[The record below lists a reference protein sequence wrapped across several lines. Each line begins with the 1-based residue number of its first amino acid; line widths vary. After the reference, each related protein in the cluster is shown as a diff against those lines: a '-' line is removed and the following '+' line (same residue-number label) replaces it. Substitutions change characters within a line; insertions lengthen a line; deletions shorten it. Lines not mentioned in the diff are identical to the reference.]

1 MKKNRLVSC
10 VMVLTM
16 LIISS
21 LGNIEGKSTSYAQET
36 NNLTIKEVA
45 SENPIHTLDNK
56 LLLEQ
61 STEKISDTQLKVNLK
76 IKGNE
81 QDVNIKNT
89 SFENKISD
97 NFEISSENISVNGIK
112 EKKNIKGEVTNS
124 KDSISVNLGD
134 ISSKEVDLSFEAK
147 LKDNAQKCEN
157 ESLNLKSEIRYKLEN
172 SEQEVLEKFPNAKV
186 ALDKV
191 VGKVNPEAIQAEYK
205 SAPQT
210 TQNTERCQG
219 NKNLEINK
227 SAKVNENGTYNITLE
242 AKGEGSIQNSKKADI
257 VLVID
262 SSGSMNDKIDKVQDA
277 AKNLSQNILN
287 GSNDDQVRI
296 SVANFLYNNNRNQYD
311 KPGASSKV
319 QTDFTSNLNKI
330 NKSIDKIYPGGG
342 TNTQDGIWRAQ
353 DMLSSKKS
361 RSDAKKYVVF
371 FSDGLPWNSRDYWG
385 CTGWDIHVK
394 SAQREY
400 YRYFTGYGAP
410 TKVTIGGIGYNP
422 NPNIS
427 TAETIQVNNN
437 PRYKDAKF
445 YSVGLFTNAP
455 EEEKSQAINFLKTIQ
470 NVIDPSEYA
479 DKYYT
484 QDLNSING
492 IFNDIS
498 NEIKENINASVA
510 KESVI
515 HDVVLKE
522 FNIVDKSWKIT
533 DLDGNSIQIPPENV
547 IVSKNLKGEDEITF
561 KIGNII
567 ANKKAGNGKL
577 SGGVKVS
584 FDIST
589 KDPYF
594 GGEKIPT
601 NANAEIKYKDPIN
614 GSDKEQVFNKPV
626 VDIPYQMGK
635 VTIKK
640 EIVKKD
646 KNGNWRVAKDSDVNR
661 NDRFSISILGN
672 SGSQNHKYTVDL
684 NGNMETS
691 MPFYLRG
698 EKTDISSNK
707 DFSMNYFTE
716 GLYDV
721 EEIVPMNYEKVQV
734 WIDEDPTDSGTKWV
748 KFEEYVNDKENIEKG
763 KVRDGKLFI
772 GKDNNNIN
780 IKVSNTLVNDMFWQ
794 DKAYVEN
801 KLKYD

>member
-1 MKKNRLVSC
+1 
-10 VMVLTM
+10 M
-16 LIISS
+16 L
-21 LGNIEGKSTSYAQET
+21 Q
-36 NNLTIKEVA
+36 
-45 SENPIHTLDNK
+45 
-56 LLLEQ
+56 Q

-112 EKKNIKGEVTNS
+112 EKENIKSEVTNA

-147 LKDNAQKCEN
+147 LKDNAQKREN

-186 ALDKV
+186 TLDKGV
-191 VGKVNPEAIQAEYK
+191 EKVTPEAIQAEYK
-205 SAPQT
+205 SALQT
-210 TQNTERCQG
+210 TQNTQRCQG

-242 AKGEGSIQNSKKADI
+242 AKGEGLIENSKKADI

-262 SSGSMNDKIDKVQDA
+262 SSGSMNDKIDRVQDA
-277 AKNLSQNILN
+277 AKNLSENILN

-296 SVANFLYNNNRNQYD
+296 SIADFSYNNNRNQYY

-319 QTDFTSNLNKI
+319 QINFTSNLNKI
-330 NKSIDKIYPGGG
+330 NKAIDKIDSGGG

-353 DMLSSKKS
+353 NLLEDS
-361 RSDAKKYVVF
+361 RDEANKYVVF

-385 CTGWDIHVK
+385 FTGFDIHVK

-400 YRYFTGYGAP
+400 YSYFTGYGAP
-410 TKVTIGGIGYNP
+410 TKVTIGGIAYEP
-422 NPNIS
+422 RP
-427 TAETIQVNNN
+427 ETIQVNNN
-437 PRYKDAKF
+437 PRYKDTKF
-445 YSVGLFTNAP
+445 YSVGLFTNAS
-455 EEEKSQAINFLKTIQ
+455 ESEKSQAVNFLKTIQ

-479 DKYYT
+479 GKYYT

-515 HDVVLKE
+515 HDVVSKE

-547 IVSKNLKGEDEITF
+547 VVSKNSKGEDEITF

-577 SGGVKVS
+577 TGGIKVS

-614 GSDKEQVFNKPV
+614 GSDKEQVFNKPT
-626 VDIPYQMGK
+626 VDIPYQTGK
-635 VTIKK
+635 VTIRK

-646 KNGNWRVAKDSDVNR
+646 KNGNWTVAKDSDINR

-716 GLYDV
+716 GLYGV

-734 WIDEDPTDSGTKWV
+734 WIDGDPTDSGTKWI

-763 KVRDGKLFI
+763 KARDGKLFI

-794 DKAYVEN
+794 DKAYAEN

>member
-21 LGNIEGKSTSYAQET
+21 LGNIEGKSISYAQEI

-45 SENPIHTLDNK
+45 SENPIYTLDNK
-56 LLLEQ
+56 FLLEQ

-81 QDVNIKNT
+81 QDINIRNT

-97 NFEISSENISVNGIK
+97 NFEISSDNISVKGIK
-112 EKKNIKGEVTNS
+112 EKENIKGEVTDS

-186 ALDKV
+186 TLDKGV
-191 VGKVNPEAIQAEYK
+191 EKVNPEAIQAEYK

-210 TQNTERCQG
+210 IQTAERCQG

-242 AKGEGSIQNSKKADI
+242 AKGEGSIENSKKADI

-277 AKNLSQNILN
+277 AKNLSKNILN
-287 GSNDDQVRI
+287 ASNDDQVKI
-296 SVANFLYNNNRNQYD
+296 SVANFYYNSRKYD
-311 KPGASSKV
+311 LRGGSSDL
-319 QTDFTSNLNKI
+319 QTDFTSDLDKI
-330 NKSIDKIYPGGG
+330 DKSIDKIRSGGG
-342 TNTQDGIWRAQ
+342 THTQDGIWRAQ
-353 DMLSSKKS
+353 DMLSSNKS
-361 RSDAKKYVVF
+361 RKDAKKYVVF
-371 FSDGLPWNSRDYWG
+371 FSDGLPSESYQWG
-385 CTGWDIHVK
+385 YTGYDIHVK
-394 SAQREY
+394 YAQREY
-400 YRYFTGYGAP
+400 YSYFTGYGAP
-410 TKVTIGGIGYNP
+410 TQVTIGGIAYEP
-422 NPNIS
+422 RP
-427 TAETIQVNNN
+427 ETIQVNNN

-445 YSVGLFTNAP
+445 YSVGLFTNAS
-455 EEEKSQAINFLKTIQ
+455 ESEKSQAVNFLKTIQ

-515 HDVVLKE
+515 HDVVSKE
-522 FNIVDKSWKIT
+522 FNIVDKSWKII
-533 DLDGNSIQIPPENV
+533 DLDGNAIQIPPENV
-547 IVSKNLKGEDEITF
+547 TVSKNSKGEDEITF

-567 ANKKAGNGKL
+567 ANKKTGNGKL
-577 SGGVKVS
+577 TGGVKVS

-601 NANAEIKYKDPIN
+601 NTNAEIKYKDPIN
-614 GSDKEQVFNKPV
+614 GSDKEQVFNKPT
-626 VDIPYQMGK
+626 VDIPYQTGK
-635 VTIKK
+635 ITIRK

-646 KNGNWRVAKDSDVNR
+646 KNGNWTAVENSDVNR
-661 NDRFSISILGN
+661 NDIFSISILGN

-691 MPFYLRG
+691 MPFYLRS

-734 WIDEDPTDSGTKWV
+734 WIDEDPADNGTKWV
-748 KFEEYVNDKENIEKG
+748 KFEEYVNDKENIEKN
-763 KVRDGKLFI
+763 KAKDGKLFI

>member
-97 NFEISSENISVNGIK
+97 NFEINSDNISVNGIK
-112 EKKNIKGEVTNS
+112 EKENIKSEVTNS

-134 ISSKEVDLSFEAK
+134 IYSKEVELSFEAK
-147 LKDNAQKCEN
+147 IKDNAQKCEN

-186 ALDKV
+186 TLDKGV
-191 VGKVNPEAIQAEYK
+191 EKLNTEAIQTEYK
-205 SAPQT
+205 SEPQT
-210 TQNTERCQG
+210 IQSTQRCQG

-242 AKGEGSIQNSKKADI
+242 AKGEGLIENSKKADI

-262 SSGSMNDKIDKVQDA
+262 SSGSMNDKIDKVKTA
-277 AKNLSQNILN
+277 AKNLSKNILN
-287 GSNDDQVRI
+287 SSNDGQVKI
-296 SVANFLYNNNRNQYD
+296 SLANFYYDSYKYNVR
-311 KPGASSKV
+311 GGSSDL
-319 QTDFTSNLNKI
+319 QTDFTSDLNTIDQAI
-330 NKSIDKIYPGGG
+330 NNIPSGGG
-342 TNTQDGIWRAQ
+342 THTQDGIWRAQ
-353 DMLSSKKS
+353 DMLSSNKS
-361 RSDAKKYVVF
+361 RKDAKKYVIF
-371 FSDGLPWNSRDYWG
+371 FSDGLPSESYQWG
-385 CTGWDIHVK
+385 YTGYDIHVK
-394 SAQREY
+394 HAQREY
-400 YRYFTGYGAP
+400 YSYFTGYGAP
-410 TKVTIGGIGYNP
+410 TKVNIGGIAYQP
-422 NPNIS
+422 RP
-427 TAETIQVNNN
+427 ETIQVNNN

-445 YSVGLFTNAP
+445 YSVGLFTNAS
-455 EEEKSQAINFLKTIQ
+455 EEEKSQAVNFLKTIQ

-479 DKYYT
+479 NKYYT
-484 QDLNSING
+484 QDLNSIDG

-515 HDVVLKE
+515 HDVVSKD

-533 DLDGNSIQIPPENV
+533 DLDGNSIQIPPENIV
-547 IVSKNLKGEDEITF
+547 VSKNSKGEDEITF

-577 SGGVKVS
+577 TGGVKVS

-626 VDIPYQMGK
+626 VDIPYQTGK

-646 KNGNWRVAKDSDVNR
+646 KNGNWMVAKDSDVNR

-716 GLYDV
+716 GLYSV

-734 WIDEDPTDSGTKWV
+734 WIDGDPTDSGTKWV

-763 KVRDGKLFI
+763 KARDGKLFI

>member
-1 MKKNRLVSC
+1 MKKNRLVSFI
-10 VMVLTM
+10 MVLTM
-16 LIISS
+16 VIISS
-21 LGNIEGKSTSYAQET
+21 LGNIEGKSTSYAQEK
-36 NNLTIKEVA
+36 NNLTIKEVET
-45 SENPIHTLDNK
+45 ENPIHTLDNK
-56 LLLEQ
+56 LLLQQ

-97 NFEISSENISVNGIK
+97 NFEISSENISINGIK
-112 EKKNIKGEVTNS
+112 EKENIKSEVTNA

-147 LKDNAQKCEN
+147 LKDNAQKREN

-186 ALDKV
+186 TLDKGV
-191 VGKVNPEAIQAEYK
+191 EKVTPEAIQAEYK
-205 SAPQT
+205 SALQT

-242 AKGEGSIQNSKKADI
+242 AKGEGSIENSKKADI

-262 SSGSMNDKIDKVQDA
+262 SSGSMNDKINKVKSA
-277 AKNLSQNILN
+277 AKNLSKNILN
-287 GSNDDQVRI
+287 GSNDDQVKI
-296 SVANFLYNNNRNQYD
+296 SVANFYYNPDEYNVC
-311 KPGASSKV
+311 GGSSNL
-319 QTDFTSNLNKI
+319 QTDFTSDLNT
-330 NKSIDKIYPGGG
+330 IDQAIKHIPSGGG
-342 TNTQDGIWRAQ
+342 THTQDGIWRAQ
-353 DMLSSKKS
+353 DMLSSNKS
-361 RSDAKKYVVF
+361 RKDAKKYVIF
-371 FSDGLPWNSRDYWG
+371 FSDGLPSESYQWG
-385 CTGWDIHVK
+385 YTGYDIHVK
-394 SAQREY
+394 HAQREY
-400 YRYFTGYGAP
+400 YSYFTGYGAP
-410 TKVTIGGIGYNP
+410 TKVTIGGIAYEP
-422 NPNIS
+422 RP
-427 TAETIQVNNN
+427 ETIQVNNN
-437 PRYKDAKF
+437 PRYKDTKF
-445 YSVGLFTNAP
+445 YSVGLFTNAS
-455 EEEKSQAINFLKTIQ
+455 ESEKSQAVNFLKTIQ

-479 DKYYT
+479 GKYYT

-515 HDVVLKE
+515 HDVVSKE

-547 IVSKNLKGEDEITF
+547 VVSKNSKGEDEITF

-577 SGGVKVS
+577 TGGIKVS

-614 GSDKEQVFNKPV
+614 GSDKEQVFNKPT
-626 VDIPYQMGK
+626 VDIPYQTGK
-635 VTIKK
+635 VTIRK

-646 KNGNWRVAKDSDVNR
+646 KNGNWTVAKDSDINR

-716 GLYDV
+716 GLYGV

-734 WIDEDPTDSGTKWV
+734 WIDEDPADSGTKWV
-748 KFEEYVNDKENIEKG
+748 KFEEYVKDKENVEKG

-794 DKAYVEN
+794 DKAYAEN

>member
-1 MKKNRLVSC
+1 MKKNRLVSFI
-10 VMVLTM
+10 MVLTM
-16 LIISS
+16 VIITS
-21 LGNIEGKSTSYAQET
+21 LGNIEGKSTSYAQEK

-56 LLLEQ
+56 LLLQQ

-112 EKKNIKGEVTNS
+112 EKENIKSEVTNA

-147 LKDNAQKCEN
+147 LKDNAQKREN

-186 ALDKV
+186 TLDKRV
-191 VGKVNPEAIQAEYK
+191 EKVNPEAIQAEYK
-205 SAPQT
+205 SEPQT
-210 TQNTERCQG
+210 IQNTERCQG

-227 SAKVNENGTYNITLE
+227 SAKSNNNGTYNITLE
-242 AKGEGSIQNSKKADI
+242 AKGEGSIENSKKADI

-262 SSGSMNDKIDKVQDA
+262 SSGSMNDKINKVKSA
-277 AKNLSQNILN
+277 AKNLSKNILN
-287 GSNDDQVRI
+287 GSNDDQVKI
-296 SVANFLYNNNRNQYD
+296 SVANFYYNSRKYD
-311 KPGASSKV
+311 VCGGSSDL
-319 QTDFTSNLNKI
+319 QTDFTSNLDKI
-330 NKSIDKIYPGGG
+330 DKSIDKIRSGGG
-342 TNTQDGIWRAQ
+342 THTQDGIWRAQ
-353 DMLSSKKS
+353 DMLSSNKS
-361 RSDAKKYVVF
+361 RRDAKKYVVF
-371 FSDGLPWNSRDYWG
+371 FSDGLPSESYQWG
-385 CTGWDIHVK
+385 DTGFDIHVK
-394 SAQREY
+394 NAQREY
-400 YRYFTGYGAP
+400 YNYFTGYGAP

-437 PRYKDAKF
+437 PRYKDTKF

-455 EEEKSQAINFLKTIQ
+455 DKEKSQAVNFLKTIQ

-515 HDVVLKE
+515 HDVVSKE

-533 DLDGNSIQIPPENV
+533 DLDGNAIQIPPENIV
-547 IVSKNLKGEDEITF
+547 VSKNSKGEDEITF

-577 SGGVKVS
+577 TGGVKVS

-601 NANAEIKYKDPIN
+601 NANAEIKYKDPID

-626 VDIPYQMGK
+626 VDIPYQTGK

-646 KNGNWRVAKDSDVNR
+646 KNGNWTVAKDSDVNR

-672 SGSQNHKYTVDL
+672 SCSQNHKYTVDL

-707 DFSMNYFTE
+707 DFSMNYFIE
-716 GLYDV
+716 GLYGV

-734 WIDEDPTDSGTKWV
+734 WIDEDPADNGTKWV

-763 KVRDGKLFI
+763 KARDGKLFI
-772 GKDNNNIN
+772 SKDNNNIN
-780 IKVSNTLVNDMFWQ
+780 IKVSNTLVNDMFWK

>member
-1 MKKNRLVSC
+1 MKKNRLVSFI
-10 VMVLTM
+10 MVLTM
-16 LIISS
+16 VIISS
-21 LGNIEGKSTSYAQET
+21 LGNIEGKSTSYAQEK

-45 SENPIHTLDNK
+45 TENPIHTLDNK
-56 LLLEQ
+56 LLLQQ

-112 EKKNIKGEVTNS
+112 EKENIKSEVTNA

-147 LKDNAQKCEN
+147 LKDNAQKREN

-186 ALDKV
+186 TLDKGV
-191 VGKVNPEAIQAEYK
+191 EKVTPEAIQAEYK
-205 SAPQT
+205 SALQT
-210 TQNTERCQG
+210 TQNTQRCQG

-242 AKGEGSIQNSKKADI
+242 AKGEGSIENSKKADI

-262 SSGSMNDKIDKVQDA
+262 SSGSMNDKIDRVQDA
-277 AKNLSQNILN
+277 AKNLSENILN

-296 SVANFLYNNNRNQYD
+296 SIADFSYNNNRNQYY

-319 QTDFTSNLNKI
+319 QINFTSNLNKI
-330 NKSIDKIYPGGG
+330 NKAIDKIDSGGG

-353 DMLSSKKS
+353 NLLEDS
-361 RSDAKKYVVF
+361 RDEANKYVVF

-385 CTGWDIHVK
+385 FTGFDIHVK

-400 YRYFTGYGAP
+400 YSYFTGYGSP
-410 TKVTIGGIGYNP
+410 NQVNIGGIAYEP
-422 NPNIS
+422 TP
-427 TAETIQVNNN
+427 ETIYVNNN
-437 PRYKDAKF
+437 PRYKDTKF
-445 YSVGLFTNAP
+445 YSVGLFTNAS
-455 EEEKSQAINFLKTIQ
+455 ESEKSQAVNFLKTIQ

-479 DKYYT
+479 GKYYT

-515 HDVVLKE
+515 HDVVSKE

-547 IVSKNLKGEDEITF
+547 VVSKNSKGEDEITF

-577 SGGVKVS
+577 TGGIKVS

-614 GSDKEQVFNKPV
+614 GSDKEQVFNKPT
-626 VDIPYQMGK
+626 VDIPYQTGK
-635 VTIKK
+635 VTIRK

-646 KNGNWRVAKDSDVNR
+646 KNGNWTVAKDSDINR

-716 GLYDV
+716 GLYGV

-734 WIDEDPTDSGTKWV
+734 WIDGDPTDSGTKWI

-763 KVRDGKLFI
+763 KARDGKLFI

-794 DKAYVEN
+794 DKAYAEN

>member
-1 MKKNRLVSC
+1 MKKNRLVSY

-97 NFEISSENISVNGIK
+97 NFEISSDIISVNGIK
-112 EKKNIKGEVTNS
+112 EKENIKSEVTNA

-147 LKDNAQKCEN
+147 LKDNAQKREN
-157 ESLNLKSEIRYKLEN
+157 ESLNLKSEIRYKLEK

-186 ALDKV
+186 TLDKGV
-191 VGKVNPEAIQAEYK
+191 EKVNPEAIQAEYK

-227 SAKVNENGTYNITLE
+227 SAKSNNNGTYNITLE
-242 AKGEGSIQNSKKADI
+242 AKGEGSIENSKKADI

-262 SSGSMNDKIDKVQDA
+262 SSGSMNDKINKVKVA

-287 GSNDDQVRI
+287 GSNDGQVKI
-296 SVANFLYNNNRNQYD
+296 SVANFYYNSGKYNVR
-311 KPGASSKV
+311 GGSSDL
-319 QTDFTSNLNKI
+319 QTDFTSDLDK
-330 NKSIDKIYPGGG
+330 IDKAIEKIGAGGG
-342 TNTQDGIWRAQ
+342 THTQDGIWRAQ
-353 DMLSSKKS
+353 DMLSSNES
-361 RSDAKKYVVF
+361 RRDAKKYVVF
-371 FSDGLPWNSRDYWG
+371 FSDGLPSESYQWG
-385 CTGWDIHVK
+385 YTGFDIHVK
-394 SAQREY
+394 NAQREY
-400 YRYFTGYGAP
+400 YRYFTGYGSP
-410 TKVTIGGIGYNP
+410 TKVTIGGIAYEP
-422 NPNIS
+422 RP
-427 TAETIQVNNN
+427 ETIQVNNN

-445 YSVGLFTNAP
+445 YSVGLFTNAS
-455 EEEKSQAINFLKTIQ
+455 ESEKSQAVNFLKTIQ

-479 DKYYT
+479 GKYYT

-515 HDVVLKE
+515 DDVVSKE

-533 DLDGNSIQIPPENV
+533 DLDGNEIQIPPEN
-547 IVSKNLKGEDEITF
+547 IVVSENSKGEDEITF

-577 SGGVKVS
+577 TGGVKVS

-614 GSDKEQVFNKPV
+614 GSDKEQVFNKPT
-626 VDIPYQMGK
+626 VDIPYQTGK

-640 EIVKKD
+640 EIVKKN
-646 KNGNWRVAKDSDVNR
+646 KNGNWTVSKDSEINR
-661 NDRFSISILGN
+661 NDRFYISILGN

-684 NGNMETS
+684 NGNRETS

-716 GLYDV
+716 GLYGV
-721 EEIVPMNYEKVQV
+721 EEILPMNYEKVQV
-734 WIDEDPTDSGTKWV
+734 WIDEDPADNGTKWV
-748 KFEEYVNDKENIEKG
+748 KFEEYVNDKENIEKN
-763 KVRDGKLFI
+763 KARDGKLFI
-772 GKDNNNIN
+772 DKDNNNIN

-794 DKAYVEN
+794 DKAYIEN

>member
-21 LGNIEGKSTSYAQET
+21 LGNIEGKSTSYAQEI

-97 NFEISSENISVNGIK
+97 NFEISSDNISVNGIK
-112 EKKNIKGEVTNS
+112 EKENIKSEVTNT

-147 LKDNAQKCEN
+147 LKDNAQKREN

-186 ALDKV
+186 TLDKV
-191 VGKVNPEAIQAEYK
+191 VEKVTPEAIQAEYK
-205 SAPQT
+205 SEPQKIQS
-210 TQNTERCQG
+210 TQRCQG

-227 SAKVNENGTYNITLE
+227 SAKSNNNGTYNITLE
-242 AKGEGSIQNSKKADI
+242 AKGEGLIENSKKADI

-277 AKNLSQNILN
+277 AKNLSENILN

-296 SVANFLYNNNRNQYD
+296 SVADFSYNNNRNQYY

-319 QTDFTSNLNKI
+319 QTNFTSNLNKI
-330 NKSIDKIYPGGG
+330 NKAIDKIDSGGG

-353 DMLSSKKS
+353 NLLEDS
-361 RSDAKKYVVF
+361 RDEANKYVVF

-385 CTGWDIHVK
+385 FTGFDIHVK

-400 YRYFTGYGAP
+400 YSYFTGYGSP
-410 TKVTIGGIGYNP
+410 NQVNIGGIAYEP
-422 NPNIS
+422 TP
-427 TAETIQVNNN
+427 ETIYVNNN
-437 PRYKDAKF
+437 PRYKDTKF
-445 YSVGLFTNAP
+445 YSVGLFTNAS
-455 EEEKSQAINFLKTIQ
+455 ESEKSQAVNFLKTIQ

-479 DKYYT
+479 GKYYT

-515 HDVVLKE
+515 HDVVSKE

-533 DLDGNSIQIPPENV
+533 DLDGNEIQIPPENIV
-547 IVSKNLKGEDEITF
+547 VSKNSKGEDEITF

-567 ANKKAGNGKL
+567 ANKKTGNGKL
-577 SGGVKVS
+577 TGGVKVS

-594 GGEKIPT
+594 GGDKIPT

-626 VDIPYQMGK
+626 VNIPYQTGK
-635 VTIKK
+635 VTIRK

-646 KNGNWRVAKDSDVNR
+646 KNGNWTVAKDSDVNR

-684 NGNMETS
+684 NGNRETS
-691 MPFYLRG
+691 MPFYLRD

-716 GLYDV
+716 GLYGV

-734 WIDEDPTDSGTKWV
+734 WIDEDPADSGTKWV
-748 KFEEYVNDKENIEKG
+748 KFEEYVKDKENIEKG
-763 KVRDGKLFI
+763 KARDGKLFI

>member
-1 MKKNRLVSC
+1 MKKNRLVSY

-45 SENPIHTLDNK
+45 SENTIHTLDNK

-97 NFEISSENISVNGIK
+97 NFEISSDNISVNGIK
-112 EKKNIKGEVTNS
+112 EEKNIKSEVTNA
-124 KDSISVNLGD
+124 KDSISVKLGD

-147 LKDNAQKCEN
+147 LKDNAQKREN

-186 ALDKV
+186 TLDEDV
-191 VGKVNPEAIQAEYK
+191 EKVNSEAIQAEYK
-205 SAPQT
+205 SEPQIA
-210 TQNTERCQG
+210 QNAKRCQG

-242 AKGEGSIQNSKKADI
+242 AKGEGSIENSKKADI

-262 SSGSMNDKIDKVQDA
+262 SSGSMNDKIDKVKSA
-277 AKNLSQNILN
+277 AKNLSKNILN
-287 GSNDDQVRI
+287 GSNDDQVKI
-296 SVANFLYNNNRNQYD
+296 SVANFLYNNDRNQYY
-311 KPGASSKV
+311 KPGSSSTV
-319 QTDFTSNLNKI
+319 QTNFTSNLNKI
-330 NKSIDKIYPGGG
+330 NRAIYNINPGGG

-353 DMLSSKKS
+353 NLLENS
-361 RSDAKKYVVF
+361 RDEANKYVVF

-385 CTGWDIHVK
+385 YTGFDIHVK

-410 TKVTIGGIGYNP
+410 TKVNIGGIAYEP
-422 NPNIS
+422 RP
-427 TAETIQVNNN
+427 ETIQVNNN
-437 PRYKDAKF
+437 PRYKDTKF
-445 YSVGLFTNAP
+445 YSVGLFTNAH
-455 EEEKSQAINFLKTIQ
+455 EEEKSQAVNFLKTIQ

-479 DKYYT
+479 NKYYT
-484 QDLNSING
+484 QDLNSISG

-515 HDVVLKE
+515 HDVVSKE

-533 DLDGNSIQIPPENV
+533 DLDGNEIQIPPENV
-547 IVSKNLKGEDEITF
+547 VVSKNSKGEDEITF

-577 SGGVKVS
+577 TGGVKVS

-601 NANAEIKYKDPIN
+601 NANAEIKYKDSIN

-626 VDIPYQMGK
+626 VDIPYQTGK

-646 KNGNWRVAKDSDVNR
+646 KNGNWTVAKDSDVNR
-661 NDRFSISILGN
+661 DDRFSISILGN

-716 GLYDV
+716 GLYGV

-734 WIDEDPTDSGTKWV
+734 WIDKDPTDNGTKWV
-748 KFEEYVNDKENIEKG
+748 KFEEYVNDKENIDKK
-763 KVRDGKLFI
+763 KVKDGKLFI

>member
-1 MKKNRLVSC
+1 MKKNRLVSFI
-10 VMVLTM
+10 MVLTM
-16 LIISS
+16 VIISS
-21 LGNIEGKSTSYAQET
+21 LGNIEGKSTSYAQEK

-45 SENPIHTLDNK
+45 TENPIHTLDNK

-112 EKKNIKGEVTNS
+112 EKENIKSEVTNA

-147 LKDNAQKCEN
+147 LKDNAQKREN

-186 ALDKV
+186 TLDKGV
-191 VGKVNPEAIQAEYK
+191 EKVTPEAIQAEYK
-205 SAPQT
+205 SALQT
-210 TQNTERCQG
+210 TQNTQRCQG

-242 AKGEGSIQNSKKADI
+242 AKGEGLIENSKKADI

-262 SSGSMNDKIDKVQDA
+262 SSGSMNDKIDRVQDA
-277 AKNLSQNILN
+277 AKNLSENILN

-296 SVANFLYNNNRNQYD
+296 SIADFSYNNNRNQYY

-319 QTDFTSNLNKI
+319 QINFTSNLNKI
-330 NKSIDKIYPGGG
+330 NKAIDKIDSGGG

-353 DMLSSKKS
+353 NLLEDS
-361 RSDAKKYVVF
+361 RDEANKYVVF

-385 CTGWDIHVK
+385 FTGFDIHVK

-400 YRYFTGYGAP
+400 YSYFTGYGSP
-410 TKVTIGGIGYNP
+410 NQVNIGGIAYEP
-422 NPNIS
+422 TP
-427 TAETIQVNNN
+427 ETIYVNNN
-437 PRYKDAKF
+437 PRYKDTKF
-445 YSVGLFTNAP
+445 YSVGLFTNAS
-455 EEEKSQAINFLKTIQ
+455 ESEKSQAVNFLKTIQ
-470 NVIDPSEYA
+470 NAIDPSEYA
-479 DKYYT
+479 GKYYT

-515 HDVVLKE
+515 HDVVSKE

-547 IVSKNLKGEDEITF
+547 VVSKNSKGEDEITF

-577 SGGVKVS
+577 TGGIKVS

-614 GSDKEQVFNKPV
+614 GSDKEQVFNKPT
-626 VDIPYQMGK
+626 VDIPYQTGK
-635 VTIKK
+635 VTIRK

-646 KNGNWRVAKDSDVNR
+646 KNGNWTVAKDSDINR

-716 GLYDV
+716 GLYGV

-734 WIDEDPTDSGTKWV
+734 WIDEDPADSGTKWV
-748 KFEEYVNDKENIEKG
+748 KFEEYVKDKENVEKG

>member
-1 MKKNRLVSC
+1 MKKNRLVSFI
-10 VMVLTM
+10 MVLTM

-97 NFEISSENISVNGIK
+97 NFEISSDNISVNGIK
-112 EKKNIKGEVTNS
+112 EKENIKGEVTNA

-134 ISSKEVDLSFEAK
+134 ISSKEVSLSFEAK
-147 LKDNAQKCEN
+147 LKNNAQKREN

-186 ALDKV
+186 TLDKGV
-191 VGKVNPEAIQAEYK
+191 EKLNTEAIQTEYK
-205 SAPQT
+205 SEPQT
-210 TQNTERCQG
+210 IQSTQRCQG

-242 AKGEGSIQNSKKADI
+242 AKGEGLIENSKKADI

-262 SSGSMNDKIDKVQDA
+262 SSGSMNDKIDKVKTA
-277 AKNLSQNILN
+277 AKNLSKNILN
-287 GSNDDQVRI
+287 SSNDGQVKI
-296 SVANFLYNNNRNQYD
+296 SLANFYYDSYKYNVR
-311 KPGASSKV
+311 GGSSDL
-319 QTDFTSNLNKI
+319 QTDFTSDLNTIDQAI
-330 NKSIDKIYPGGG
+330 NNIPSGGG
-342 TNTQDGIWRAQ
+342 THTQDGIWRAQ
-353 DMLSSKKS
+353 DMLSSNKS
-361 RSDAKKYVVF
+361 RKDAKKYVIF
-371 FSDGLPWNSRDYWG
+371 FSDGLPSESYRWG
-385 CTGWDIHVK
+385 YTGYDIHVK
-394 SAQREY
+394 HAQREY
-400 YRYFTGYGAP
+400 YSYFTGYGAP
-410 TKVTIGGIGYNP
+410 TKVTIGGIAYEP
-422 NPNIS
+422 RP
-427 TAETIQVNNN
+427 ETIQVNNN
-437 PRYKDAKF
+437 PIYKDAKF
-445 YSVGLFTNAP
+445 YSVGLFTNAS
-455 EEEKSQAINFLKTIQ
+455 ESEKSQAVNFLKTIQ

-479 DKYYT
+479 GKYYT

-515 HDVVLKE
+515 HDVVSKD

-533 DLDGNSIQIPPENV
+533 DLDGNSIQIPPENIV
-547 IVSKNLKGEDEITF
+547 VSKNSKGEDEITF

-577 SGGVKVS
+577 TGGVKVS

-626 VDIPYQMGK
+626 VDIPYQTGK

-646 KNGNWRVAKDSDVNR
+646 KNGNWTVAKDVDVNR

-684 NGNMETS
+684 NGNRETS

-716 GLYDV
+716 GLYGV

-734 WIDEDPTDSGTKWV
+734 WIDEDPADSGTKWV
-748 KFEEYVNDKENIEKG
+748 KFEEYVNDKKNIEKN
-763 KVRDGKLFI
+763 KARDGKLFI

>member
-1 MKKNRLVSC
+1 MKKNRLVSFI
-10 VMVLTM
+10 MVLTM

-21 LGNIEGKSTSYAQET
+21 LGNFEGKSTSYAQET
-36 NNLTIKEVA
+36 NNLTIKEIA

-97 NFEISSENISVNGIK
+97 NFEISSDNISVNGIK
-112 EKKNIKGEVTNS
+112 EKENIKGEVANS

-134 ISSKEVDLSFEAK
+134 IYSKEVELSFEAK
-147 LKDNAQKCEN
+147 IKDNAQKCEN

-186 ALDKV
+186 TLDKGV
-191 VGKVNPEAIQAEYK
+191 EKLNTEAIQTEYK
-205 SAPQT
+205 SEPQT
-210 TQNTERCQG
+210 IQSTQRCQG

-242 AKGEGSIQNSKKADI
+242 AKGEGSIENSKKADI

-262 SSGSMNDKIDKVQDA
+262 SSGSMNDKIDKVKTA
-277 AKNLSQNILN
+277 AKNLSKNILN
-287 GSNDDQVRI
+287 SSNDGQVKI
-296 SVANFLYNNNRNQYD
+296 SLANFYYDSYKYNVR
-311 KPGASSKV
+311 GGSSDL
-319 QTDFTSNLNKI
+319 QTDFTSDLNTIDQAI
-330 NKSIDKIYPGGG
+330 NNIPSGGG
-342 TNTQDGIWRAQ
+342 THTQDGIWRAQ
-353 DMLSSKKS
+353 DMLSSNKS
-361 RSDAKKYVVF
+361 RKDAKKYVIF
-371 FSDGLPWNSRDYWG
+371 FSDGLPSESYQWG
-385 CTGWDIHVK
+385 YTGYDIHVK
-394 SAQREY
+394 HAQREY
-400 YRYFTGYGAP
+400 YSYFTGYGAP
-410 TKVTIGGIGYNP
+410 TKVNIGGIAYQP
-422 NPNIS
+422 RP
-427 TAETIQVNNN
+427 ETIQVNNN

-445 YSVGLFTNAP
+445 YSVGLFTNAS
-455 EEEKSQAINFLKTIQ
+455 EEEKSQAVNFLKTIQ

-479 DKYYT
+479 NKYYT
-484 QDLNSING
+484 QDLNSIDG

-515 HDVVLKE
+515 HDVVSKD

-533 DLDGNSIQIPPENV
+533 DLDGNSIQIPPENIV
-547 IVSKNLKGEDEITF
+547 VSKNSKGEDEITF

-577 SGGVKVS
+577 TGGVKVS

-601 NANAEIKYKDPIN
+601 NANAEIKYKDAIN

-626 VDIPYQMGK
+626 VDIPYQTGK

-646 KNGNWRVAKDSDVNR
+646 KNGNWTVAKDVDVNR

-684 NGNMETS
+684 NGNRETS

-734 WIDEDPTDSGTKWV
+734 WIDEDPTDNGIKWV

>member
-21 LGNIEGKSTSYAQET
+21 LGNIEGKSTSYAQEI

-97 NFEISSENISVNGIK
+97 NFEISSDNISVNGIK
-112 EKKNIKGEVTNS
+112 EKENIKSEVTNT

-147 LKDNAQKCEN
+147 LKDNAQKREN

-186 ALDKV
+186 TLDKV
-191 VGKVNPEAIQAEYK
+191 VEKVTPEAIQAEYK
-205 SAPQT
+205 SEPQKIQS
-210 TQNTERCQG
+210 TQRCQG

-227 SAKVNENGTYNITLE
+227 SAKSNNNGTYNITLE
-242 AKGEGSIQNSKKADI
+242 AKGEGLIENSKKADI

-277 AKNLSQNILN
+277 AKNLSENILN

-296 SVANFLYNNNRNQYD
+296 SVADFSYNNNRNQYY

-319 QTDFTSNLNKI
+319 QTNFTSNLNKI
-330 NKSIDKIYPGGG
+330 NKAIDKIDSGGG

-353 DMLSSKKS
+353 NLLEDS
-361 RSDAKKYVVF
+361 RDEANKYVVF

-385 CTGWDIHVK
+385 FTGFDIHVK

-400 YRYFTGYGAP
+400 YSYFTGYGSP
-410 TKVTIGGIGYNP
+410 NQVNIGGIAYEP
-422 NPNIS
+422 TP
-427 TAETIQVNNN
+427 ETIYVNNN
-437 PRYKDAKF
+437 PRYKDTKF
-445 YSVGLFTNAP
+445 YSVGLFTNAS
-455 EEEKSQAINFLKTIQ
+455 ESEKSQAVNFLKTIQ

-479 DKYYT
+479 GKYYT

-515 HDVVLKE
+515 HDVVSKD

-533 DLDGNSIQIPPENV
+533 DLDGNSIQIPPENIV
-547 IVSKNLKGEDEITF
+547 VSKNSKGEDEITF

-577 SGGVKVS
+577 TGGVKVS

-626 VDIPYQMGK
+626 VDIPYQTGK

-646 KNGNWRVAKDSDVNR
+646 KNGNWMIAKDSDVNS

-734 WIDEDPTDSGTKWV
+734 WIDGDPTDSGTKWV

>member
-1 MKKNRLVSC
+1 MKKNRLVSFI
-10 VMVLTM
+10 MVLTM

-21 LGNIEGKSTSYAQET
+21 LGNFEGKSTSYAQET
-36 NNLTIKEVA
+36 NNLTIKEIA

-97 NFEISSENISVNGIK
+97 NFEISSDNISVNGIK
-112 EKKNIKGEVTNS
+112 EKENIKGEVTNS

-134 ISSKEVDLSFEAK
+134 IYSKEVELSFEAK
-147 LKDNAQKCEN
+147 IKDNAQKCEN
-157 ESLNLKSEIRYKLEN
+157 EFLNLKSEIRYKLEN

-186 ALDKV
+186 TLDKGV
-191 VGKVNPEAIQAEYK
+191 EKLNTEAIQTEYK
-205 SAPQT
+205 SEPQT
-210 TQNTERCQG
+210 IQSTQRCQG

-242 AKGEGSIQNSKKADI
+242 AKGEGSIENSKKADI

-262 SSGSMNDKIDKVQDA
+262 SSGSMNDKIDKVKTA
-277 AKNLSQNILN
+277 AKNLSKNILN
-287 GSNDDQVRI
+287 SSNDGQVKI
-296 SVANFLYNNNRNQYD
+296 SLANFYYDSYKYNVR
-311 KPGASSKV
+311 GGSSDL
-319 QTDFTSNLNKI
+319 QTDFTSDLNTIDQAI
-330 NKSIDKIYPGGG
+330 NNIPSGGG
-342 TNTQDGIWRAQ
+342 THTQDGIWRAQ
-353 DMLSSKKS
+353 DMLSSNKS
-361 RSDAKKYVVF
+361 RKDAKKYVIF
-371 FSDGLPWNSRDYWG
+371 FSDGLPSESYQWG
-385 CTGWDIHVK
+385 YTGYDIHVK
-394 SAQREY
+394 HAQREY
-400 YRYFTGYGAP
+400 YSYFTGYGDP
-410 TKVTIGGIGYNP
+410 TKVTIGGIAYEP
-422 NPNIS
+422 RP
-427 TAETIQVNNN
+427 ETIQVNNN
-437 PRYKDAKF
+437 PRYKDTKF
-445 YSVGLFTNAP
+445 YSVGLFTNAS
-455 EEEKSQAINFLKTIQ
+455 ESEKSQAVNFLKTIQ

-479 DKYYT
+479 GKYYT

-515 HDVVLKE
+515 HDVVSKE

-547 IVSKNLKGEDEITF
+547 IVSKNSKGEDEITF

-577 SGGVKVS
+577 TGGVKVS

-626 VDIPYQMGK
+626 VDIPYQTGK

-646 KNGNWRVAKDSDVNR
+646 KNGNWTVAKDVDVNR

-684 NGNMETS
+684 NGNRETS

-716 GLYDV
+716 GLYGV

-734 WIDEDPTDSGTKWV
+734 WIDEDPADSGTKWV
-748 KFEEYVNDKENIEKG
+748 KFEEYVNDKKNIEKN
-763 KVRDGKLFI
+763 KARDGKLFI

>member
-1 MKKNRLVSC
+1 MKKNRLVSFI
-10 VMVLTM
+10 MVLTM

-262 SSGSMNDKIDKVQDA
+262 SSGSMNDKIDKVKTA
-277 AKNLSQNILN
+277 AKNLSKNILN
-287 GSNDDQVRI
+287 GSNNDQVRI
-296 SVANFLYNNNRNQYD
+296 SVANFSYNYNFFQYY
-311 KPGASSKV
+311 KPGASSEV
-319 QTDFTSNLNKI
+319 QTNFTSNLNKI
-330 NKSIDKIYPGGG
+330 NRAIYNINPGGG

-353 DMLSSKKS
+353 NLLESS
-361 RSDAKKYVVF
+361 RDEANKYVVF
-371 FSDGLPWNSRDYWG
+371 FSDGLPVNSRDYWG
-385 CTGWDIHVK
+385 YTGFDIHVK

-400 YRYFTGYGAP
+400 YSYFTGYGAP
-410 TKVTIGGIGYNP
+410 TQVTIGGIAYRP
-422 NPNIS
+422 TP
-427 TAETIQVNNN
+427 ETIYVNNN
-437 PRYKDAKF
+437 HRYKDAKF
-445 YSVGLFTNAP
+445 YSVGLFTNAS
-455 EEEKSQAINFLKTIQ
+455 ESEKSQAINFLKTIQ

-515 HDVVLKE
+515 HDVVSKE
-522 FNIVDKSWKIT
+522 FNIVDKSFKIT
-533 DLDGNSIQIPPENV
+533 DLDGNEIQIPPENV
-547 IVSKNLKGEDEITF
+547 VVSENSKGEDEITF

-577 SGGVKVS
+577 TGGIKVS

-614 GSDKEQVFNKPV
+614 GSDKEQVFNKPI
-626 VDIPYQMGK
+626 VDIPYQTGK

-646 KNGNWRVAKDSDVNR
+646 KNGNWTVVKDSDVNR
-661 NDRFSISILGN
+661 NDRFSISMIGN

-684 NGNMETS
+684 NGNMKTS
-691 MPFYLRG
+691 MSFYLRG

-707 DFSMNYFTE
+707 DFSKNYFTE
-716 GLYDV
+716 GLYNV

-734 WIDEDPTDSGTKWV
+734 WIDADPADNRTKWV
-748 KFEEYVNDKENIEKG
+748 KFEEYVNDKKNIDENKA
-763 KVRDGKLFI
+763 RDGKLFI

>member
-1 MKKNRLVSC
+1 MKKNRLVSFI
-10 VMVLTM
+10 MVLTM

-277 AKNLSQNILN
+277 AENLSQNILN

-400 YRYFTGYGAP
+400 YNYFTGYGAP
-410 TKVTIGGIGYNP
+410 TKVTIGGIAYRP
-422 NPNIS
+422 TP
-427 TAETIQVNNN
+427 ETIYVNNN

-445 YSVGLFTNAP
+445 YSVGLFTNAD
-455 EEEKSQAINFLKTIQ
+455 EREKSEAINFLKTIQ

-479 DKYYT
+479 GKYYT

-515 HDVVLKE
+515 HDVVSKE

-626 VDIPYQMGK
+626 VDIPYQTGK

-646 KNGNWRVAKDSDVNR
+646 KNGNWTVVKDSDVNR
-661 NDRFSISILGN
+661 NDRFSISIIGN

-684 NGNMETS
+684 NGNMKTS
-691 MPFYLRG
+691 MSFYLRG

-707 DFSMNYFTE
+707 DFSKNYFTE

-734 WIDEDPTDSGTKWV
+734 WIDADPADNRTKWV
-748 KFEEYVNDKENIEKG
+748 KFEEYVNDKKNIDENKA
-763 KVRDGKLFI
+763 RDGKLFI

>member
-1 MKKNRLVSC
+1 MKKNRLVSFI
-10 VMVLTM
+10 MVLTI

-97 NFEISSENISVNGIK
+97 NFEISSDNISVNGIK
-112 EKKNIKGEVTNS
+112 EKENIKSEVTNT

-147 LKDNAQKCEN
+147 LKDNAQKREN

-172 SEQEVLEKFPNAKV
+172 SEQEAIEKFPNTKV
-186 ALDKV
+186 TLDKV
-191 VGKVNPEAIQAEYK
+191 VEKVNPEAIQAEYK
-205 SAPQT
+205 PEPQT
-210 TQNTERCQG
+210 IQNTERCQG

-227 SAKVNENGTYNITLE
+227 SAKSNNNGTYNITLE
-242 AKGEGSIQNSKKADI
+242 AKGEGSIENSKKADI

-262 SSGSMNDKIDKVQDA
+262 SSGSMNDKINKVKSA
-277 AKNLSQNILN
+277 AKNLSKNILR
-287 GSNDDQVRI
+287 GSNDDQVKI
-296 SVANFLYNNNRNQYD
+296 SVANFYYNPDEYNVC
-311 KPGASSKV
+311 GGSSDL
-319 QTDFTSNLNKI
+319 QTDFTSDLNTI
-330 NKSIDKIYPGGG
+330 NQAIKNIPSGGG
-342 TNTQDGIWRAQ
+342 THTQDGIWRAQ
-353 DMLSSKKS
+353 DMLSSNES
-361 RSDAKKYVVF
+361 RRDAKKYVVF
-371 FSDGLPWNSRDYWG
+371 FSDGLPSESYQWG
-385 CTGWDIHVK
+385 DTGFDIHVK
-394 SAQREY
+394 NAQREY

-422 NPNIS
+422 NPEVS
-427 TAETIQVNNN
+427 TAETIYVNNK
-437 PRYKDAKF
+437 PRYKDTKF
-445 YSVGLFTNAP
+445 YSVGLFTNAS
-455 EEEKSQAINFLKTIQ
+455 ESEKSQAVNFLKTIQ

-515 HDVVLKE
+515 HDVVSKE

-533 DLDGNSIQIPPENV
+533 DLDGNEIPIPPENIV
-547 IVSKNLKGEDEITF
+547 VSKNSKGEDEITF

-577 SGGVKVS
+577 TGGVKVS

-614 GSDKEQVFNKPV
+614 GSNKEQIFNKPT
-626 VDIPYQMGK
+626 VDIPYIDGK
-635 VTIKK
+635 ITIRK

-646 KNGNWRVAKDSDVNR
+646 KSGNWTVAKDVDLNR
-661 NDRFSISILGN
+661 NDRFSISMIGN

-691 MPFYLRG
+691 MSFYLRG
-698 EKTDISSNK
+698 EKTDISNNK

-716 GLYDV
+716 GLYDI

-734 WIDEDPTDSGTKWV
+734 WIDEDTTDNGTKWV
-748 KFEEYVNDKENIEKG
+748 KFEEYVKDKGNIEKG
-763 KVRDGKLFI
+763 KAKDGKLFI

>member
-1 MKKNRLVSC
+1 MKKNRLVSFI
-10 VMVLTM
+10 MVLTM
-16 LIISS
+16 VIITS
-21 LGNIEGKSTSYAQET
+21 LGNIEGKSTSYAQEK
-36 NNLTIKEVA
+36 NNLTIKETT
-45 SENPIHTLDNK
+45 SEAPVNTADNK

-97 NFEISSENISVNGIK
+97 NFEISSDNISVNGIK
-112 EKKNIKGEVTNS
+112 EKENIKGEVTKS
-124 KDSISVNLGD
+124 KDSISINLGD
-134 ISSKEVDLSFEAK
+134 ISSEEVDLSFEAK
-147 LKDNAQKCEN
+147 LKDNAQKREN

-172 SEQEVLEKFPNAKV
+172 SEQEAIEKFPNAKV
-186 ALDKV
+186 TLDKGV
-191 VGKVNPEAIQAEYK
+191 EKVNPQVL
-205 SAPQT
+205 QT
-210 TQNTERCQG
+210 EHKTESQTAQNTGRCQG

-242 AKGEGSIQNSKKADI
+242 AKGEGSIENSKKADI

-262 SSGSMNDKIDKVQDA
+262 SSGSMNDKIDKVKTA
-277 AKNLSQNILN
+277 AKNLSKNILN
-287 GSNDDQVRI
+287 GSNDGQVKI
-296 SVANFLYNNNRNQYD
+296 SLANFYYDSYKYNVR
-311 KPGASSKV
+311 GGSSDL
-319 QTDFTSNLNKI
+319 QTDFTSDLNTIDQAIEKI
-330 NKSIDKIYPGGG
+330 PSGGG
-342 TNTQDGIWRAQ
+342 THTQDGIWRAQ
-353 DMLSSKKS
+353 DMLSSNKS
-361 RSDAKKYVVF
+361 RKDAKKYVVF
-371 FSDGLPWNSRDYWG
+371 FSDGLPSESYQWG
-385 CTGWDIHVK
+385 YTGYDIHVK
-394 SAQREY
+394 NAQREY
-400 YRYFTGYGAP
+400 YNYFTGYGAP
-410 TKVTIGGIGYNP
+410 TQVTIGGIGYNP

-427 TAETIQVNNN
+427 TADTIQVNNN
-437 PRYKDAKF
+437 PRYKDTKF
-445 YSVGLFTNAP
+445 YSVGLFTNAS
-455 EEEKSQAINFLKTIQ
+455 ESEKSQAVNFLKTIQ

-479 DKYYT
+479 GKYYT

-515 HDVVLKE
+515 HDVVSKE

-547 IVSKNLKGEDEITF
+547 VVSKNSKGEDEITF

-577 SGGVKVS
+577 TGGIKVS

-626 VDIPYQMGK
+626 VDIPYKTGK

-646 KNGNWRVAKDSDVNR
+646 KNGNWTVAKDSDVNR

-684 NGNMETS
+684 NGNTETS

-721 EEIVPMNYEKVQV
+721 EEILPMNYEKVQV
-734 WIDEDPTDSGTKWV
+734 WIDGDPTDSGTKWV

>member
-1 MKKNRLVSC
+1 MKKNRLVSLI
-10 VMVLTM
+10 MVLTM

-172 SEQEVLEKFPNAKV
+172 SEQEVLENFPNAKV
-186 ALDKV
+186 TLDKV
-191 VGKVNPEAIQAEYK
+191 VEKVNPEAIQAEYK

-227 SAKVNENGTYNITLE
+227 SAKINENGTYNITLE

-479 DKYYT
+479 GKYYT

>member
-10 VMVLTM
+10 IMVLTM
-16 LIISS
+16 LIITS
-21 LGNIEGKSTSYAQET
+21 LGNFEGKSTSYAQEN
-36 NNLTIKEVA
+36 NNLTIKEIT
-45 SENPIHTLDNK
+45 SEAPVNTVDNK

-61 STEKISDTQLKVNLK
+61 SIEKISDTQLKVNLK

-97 NFEISSENISVNGIK
+97 NFEISSDNISVNGIK
-112 EKKNIKGEVTNS
+112 EKENIKGEVTNS
-124 KDSISVNLGD
+124 KDSISINLGD
-134 ISSKEVDLSFEAK
+134 IYSKEVDLSFEAK

-186 ALDKV
+186 TLNKSIET
-191 VGKVNPEAIQAEYK
+191 VNPEAIQAEYK
-205 SAPQT
+205 SEPQIA
-210 TQNTERCQG
+210 QNIERCQG

-227 SAKVNENGTYNITLE
+227 SAKDNGNGTYNITLE

-262 SSGSMNDKIDKVQDA
+262 SSGSMNDKINKVKKA
-277 AKNLSQNILN
+277 AKNLSKNILN
-287 GSNDDQVRI
+287 GSNNDQVRI
-296 SVANFLYNNNRNQYD
+296 SVANFSYNYDFFQYY
-311 KPGASSKV
+311 KPGASSEV
-319 QTDFTSNLNKI
+319 QTNFTSNLNEI
-330 NKSIDKIYPGGG
+330 NRAIYNIRPGGG

-353 DMLSSKKS
+353 NLLESS
-361 RSDAKKYVVF
+361 RDEANKYVVF
-371 FSDGLPWNSRDYWG
+371 FSDGLPVNSRDYWEY
-385 CTGWDIHVK
+385 TGFDIHVK

-400 YRYFTGYGAP
+400 YKYFTGYGAP
-410 TKVTIGGIGYNP
+410 TKVTIGGIAYEP
-422 NPNIS
+422 RP
-427 TAETIQVNNN
+427 ETIQVNNN
-437 PRYKDAKF
+437 PRYKDTKF
-445 YSVGLFTNAP
+445 YSVGLFTNAHD
-455 EEEKSQAINFLKTIQ
+455 EEKSQAVNFLKTIQ

-479 DKYYT
+479 GKYYT
-484 QDLNSING
+484 QDLNSIDG

-510 KESVI
+510 KESDI
-515 HDVVLKE
+515 HDVVSKE

-533 DLDGNSIQIPPENV
+533 DLDGNEMQIPPEN
-547 IVSKNLKGEDEITF
+547 IIISENSKGENEIIF
-561 KIGNII
+561 KIGNVI

-577 SGGVKVS
+577 TGGVKVS
-584 FDIST
+584 FDIAK

-594 GGEKIPT
+594 GGDKVPT
-601 NANAEIKYKDPIN
+601 NTNAEIKYKDPIN
-614 GSDKEQVFNKPV
+614 GSNKEQTFNKPT
-626 VDIPYQMGK
+626 VDIPYTDGK
-635 VTIKK
+635 ITIRK

-646 KNGNWRVAKDSDVNR
+646 KNGNWTVAKDSDINR
-661 NDRFSISILGN
+661 NDRFSISMIGN

-698 EKTDISSNK
+698 EKTDISNNK

-716 GLYDV
+716 GLYGV
-721 EEIVPMNYEKVQV
+721 EEIEPMNYEKVQV
-734 WIDEDPTDSGTKWV
+734 WIDEDTTDSGTKWV

-772 GKDNNNIN
+772 GKDNDNIN

>member
-21 LGNIEGKSTSYAQET
+21 LGNIEGKSTSYAQEI

-97 NFEISSENISVNGIK
+97 NFEISSDNISVNGIK
-112 EKKNIKGEVTNS
+112 EKENIKSEVTNT

-147 LKDNAQKCEN
+147 LKDNAQKREN

-186 ALDKV
+186 TLDKV
-191 VGKVNPEAIQAEYK
+191 VEKVTPEAIQAEYK
-205 SAPQT
+205 SEPQKIQS
-210 TQNTERCQG
+210 TQRCQG

-227 SAKVNENGTYNITLE
+227 SAKSNNNGTYNITLE
-242 AKGEGSIQNSKKADI
+242 AKGEGLIENSKKADI

-277 AKNLSQNILN
+277 AKNLSENILN

-296 SVANFLYNNNRNQYD
+296 SVADFSYNNNRNQYY

-319 QTDFTSNLNKI
+319 QTNFTSNLNKI
-330 NKSIDKIYPGGG
+330 NKAIDKIDSGGG

-353 DMLSSKKS
+353 NLLEDS
-361 RSDAKKYVVF
+361 RDEANKYVVF

-385 CTGWDIHVK
+385 FTGFDIHVK

-400 YRYFTGYGAP
+400 YSYFTGYGSP
-410 TKVTIGGIGYNP
+410 NQVNIGGIAYEP
-422 NPNIS
+422 TP
-427 TAETIQVNNN
+427 ETIYVNNN
-437 PRYKDAKF
+437 PRYKDTKF
-445 YSVGLFTNAP
+445 YSVGLFTNAS
-455 EEEKSQAINFLKTIQ
+455 ESEKSQAVNFLKTIQ

-479 DKYYT
+479 GKYYT

-498 NEIKENINASVA
+498 KEIKENINASVA

-515 HDVVLKE
+515 HDVVSKE

-533 DLDGNSIQIPPENV
+533 DLDGNEIQIPPENIV
-547 IVSKNLKGEDEITF
+547 VSKNSKGEDEITF

-567 ANKKAGNGKL
+567 ANKKTGNGKL
-577 SGGVKVS
+577 TGGVKVS

-594 GGEKIPT
+594 GGDKIPT

-626 VDIPYQMGK
+626 VNIPYQTGK
-635 VTIKK
+635 VTIRK

-646 KNGNWRVAKDSDVNR
+646 KNGNWTVAKDSDVNR

-684 NGNMETS
+684 NGNRETS

-716 GLYDV
+716 GLYGV

-734 WIDEDPTDSGTKWV
+734 WVDEDPADSGTKWV
-748 KFEEYVNDKENIEKG
+748 KFEEYVKDKENIEKG
-763 KVRDGKLFI
+763 KARDGKLFI

>member
-10 VMVLTM
+10 IMVLTM
-16 LIISS
+16 VIITS
-21 LGNIEGKSTSYAQET
+21 LGNIEGKTTSYAQEK
-36 NNLTIKEVA
+36 NNLTIKEIT
-45 SENPIHTLDNK
+45 SEAPVNTADNK

-97 NFEISSENISVNGIK
+97 NFEISSDNISVNGIK
-112 EKKNIKGEVTNS
+112 EKENIKGEVTNS
-124 KDSISVNLGD
+124 KDSISINLGD
-134 ISSKEVDLSFEAK
+134 IYSKEVDLSFEAK
-147 LKDNAQKCEN
+147 LKDNAQKREN

-172 SEQEVLEKFPNAKV
+172 SEQEVLENFPNTKV
-186 ALDKV
+186 TLDEEV
-191 VGKVNPEAIQAEYK
+191 EKVNPQVLQTEYK
-205 SAPQT
+205 QEPQII
-210 TQNTERCQG
+210 QNTERCQD

-227 SAKVNENGTYNITLE
+227 SAKDNNNGTYNITLE

-262 SSGSMNDKIDKVQDA
+262 SSGSMNDKIDKVKDA
-277 AKNLSQNILN
+277 AKSLSKNILN
-287 GSNDDQVRI
+287 GSNDGQVKI
-296 SVANFLYNNNRNQYD
+296 SLANFYYNPDEYNVC
-311 KPGASSKV
+311 GGSSNL
-319 QTDFTSNLNKI
+319 QTDFTSDLNT
-330 NKSIDKIYPGGG
+330 IDQAIGNIPSGGG
-342 TNTQDGIWRAQ
+342 THTQDGIWRAQ
-353 DMLSSKKS
+353 DMLSSNES
-361 RSDAKKYVVF
+361 RRDAKKYVVF
-371 FSDGLPWNSRDYWG
+371 FSDGLPSESYQWG
-385 CTGWDIHVK
+385 YTGFDIHVK
-394 SAQREY
+394 NAQREY

-422 NPNIS
+422 NPEIS
-427 TAETIQVNNN
+427 TAETIYVNNK

-445 YSVGLFTNAP
+445 YSVGLFTNAS
-455 EEEKSQAINFLKTIQ
+455 ESEKSQAVNFLKTIQ

-479 DKYYT
+479 GKYYT

-515 HDVVLKE
+515 HDVVSKE

-533 DLDGNSIQIPPENV
+533 DLDGNEIQIPPEN
-547 IVSKNLKGEDEITF
+547 IVVSENSKGEDEITF

-567 ANKKAGNGKL
+567 ANKKVGNGKL

-594 GGEKIPT
+594 GGDKIPT

-614 GSDKEQVFNKPV
+614 GSNKEQIFNKPT
-626 VDIPYQMGK
+626 VDIPYIDGK
-635 VTIKK
+635 ITIKK

-646 KNGNWRVAKDSDVNR
+646 KSGNWTVVKDSDVNR
-661 NDRFSISILGN
+661 NDRFSISMVGN

-716 GLYDV
+716 GLYGV

-734 WIDEDPTDSGTKWV
+734 WIDEDTSDNGTKWV
-748 KFEEYVNDKENIEKG
+748 KFEEYVNDKENIEKN
-763 KVRDGKLFI
+763 KARDGKLFI

>member
-1 MKKNRLVSC
+1 MKKNRLVSLI
-10 VMVLTM
+10 MVLTM

-97 NFEISSENISVNGIK
+97 NFEINSDNISVNGIK
-112 EKKNIKGEVTNS
+112 EKENIKSEVTNS

-172 SEQEVLEKFPNAKV
+172 SEQEVLENFPNAKV
-186 ALDKV
+186 TLDKV
-191 VGKVNPEAIQAEYK
+191 VEKVNPEAIQAEYK

-227 SAKVNENGTYNITLE
+227 SAKINENGTYNITLE

-296 SVANFLYNNNRNQYD
+296 SVADFSYNNNRNQYY

-319 QTDFTSNLNKI
+319 QTNFTSNLNKI
-330 NKSIDKIYPGGG
+330 NKAIDKIDSGGG

-353 DMLSSKKS
+353 NLLEDS
-361 RSDAKKYVVF
+361 RDEANKYVVF

-385 CTGWDIHVK
+385 FTGFDIHVK

-400 YRYFTGYGAP
+400 YSYFTGYGAP
-410 TKVTIGGIGYNP
+410 TKVTIGGIAYEP
-422 NPNIS
+422 RP
-427 TAETIQVNNN
+427 ETIQVNNN
-437 PRYKDAKF
+437 PRYKDTKF
-445 YSVGLFTNAP
+445 YSVGLFTNAS
-455 EEEKSQAINFLKTIQ
+455 ESEKSQAVNFLKTIQ

-479 DKYYT
+479 GKYYT
-484 QDLNSING
+484 QNLNSIDG

-515 HDVVLKE
+515 HDVVSKE

-533 DLDGNSIQIPPENV
+533 DLDGNSIQIPPENIV
-547 IVSKNLKGEDEITF
+547 VSKNSKGEDEITF

-577 SGGVKVS
+577 TGGVKVS

-626 VDIPYQMGK
+626 VDIPYQTGK

-646 KNGNWRVAKDSDVNR
+646 KNGNWTVAKDVDVNR

-684 NGNMETS
+684 NGNTEMS

-716 GLYDV
+716 GLYGV

-734 WIDEDPTDSGTKWV
+734 WIDGDPTDSGTKWV
-748 KFEEYVNDKENIEKG
+748 KFEEYVNDKENIDKK
-763 KVRDGKLFI
+763 KVKDGKLFI

-794 DKAYVEN
+794 DKVYVEN

>member
-10 VMVLTM
+10 IMVLTM

-21 LGNIEGKSTSYAQET
+21 LGNIEGKSTSYAQEI

-112 EKKNIKGEVTNS
+112 EKENIKSEVTNS
-124 KDSISVNLGD
+124 KDSISINLGD

-147 LKDNAQKCEN
+147 LKDNAQKREN

-186 ALDKV
+186 TLDKGV
-191 VGKVNPEAIQAEYK
+191 EKVNPEAIQAEYK

-227 SAKVNENGTYNITLE
+227 SAKVNKNGTYNITLE

-262 SSGSMNDKIDKVQDA
+262 SSGSMNDKINKVQDA
-277 AKNLSQNILN
+277 AKNLSKNILN
-287 GSNDDQVRI
+287 GSNDGQVKI
-296 SVANFLYNNNRNQYD
+296 SVANFYYNPDEYNVC
-311 KPGASSKV
+311 GGSSDL
-319 QTDFTSNLNKI
+319 QTDFTSDLNTIDQAI
-330 NKSIDKIYPGGG
+330 NNVPSGGG
-342 TNTQDGIWRAQ
+342 THTQDGIWRAQ
-353 DMLSSKKS
+353 DMLSSNKS
-361 RSDAKKYVVF
+361 RKDAKKYVVF
-371 FSDGLPWNSRDYWG
+371 FSDGLPSESYQWG
-385 CTGWDIHVK
+385 NTGFDIHVK
-394 SAQREY
+394 NAQREY
-400 YRYFTGYGAP
+400 YSYFTGYGFP

-437 PRYKDAKF
+437 PRYKDTKF
-445 YSVGLFTNAP
+445 YSVGLFTNAS
-455 EEEKSQAINFLKTIQ
+455 ESEKSQAVNFLKTIQ

-479 DKYYT
+479 GKYYT

-515 HDVVLKE
+515 HDVVSKE

-533 DLDGNSIQIPPENV
+533 DLDGNEIQIPPENIV
-547 IVSKNLKGEDEITF
+547 VSKNSKGEDEITF

-577 SGGVKVS
+577 TGGVKVS

-614 GSDKEQVFNKPV
+614 GSDKEQVFNKPR
-626 VDIPYQMGK
+626 VDIPYQKGK
-635 VTIKK
+635 ITIRK

-646 KNGNWRVAKDSDVNR
+646 KNGNWTVAKGSDVNR

-716 GLYDV
+716 GLYSV

-734 WIDEDPTDSGTKWV
+734 WIDEDPTYNGTKWV
-748 KFEEYVNDKENIEKG
+748 KFEEYVNDKENIDKN
-763 KVRDGKLFI
+763 KVKDGKLFI

>member
-1 MKKNRLVSC
+1 MKKNRLVSFI
-10 VMVLTM
+10 MVLTM
-16 LIISS
+16 VIISS
-21 LGNIEGKSTSYAQET
+21 LGNIEGKSTSYAQEK

-45 SENPIHTLDNK
+45 TENPIHTLDNK

-112 EKKNIKGEVTNS
+112 EKENIKSEVTNA

-147 LKDNAQKCEN
+147 LKDNAQKREN

-186 ALDKV
+186 TLDKGV
-191 VGKVNPEAIQAEYK
+191 EKVTPEAIQAEYK
-205 SAPQT
+205 SALQT

-242 AKGEGSIQNSKKADI
+242 AKGEGLIENSKKADI

-262 SSGSMNDKIDKVQDA
+262 SSGSMNDKIDRVQDA
-277 AKNLSQNILN
+277 AKNLSGNILN

-296 SVANFLYNNNRNQYD
+296 SIADFSYNNNRNQYY

-319 QTDFTSNLNKI
+319 QINFTSNLNKI
-330 NKSIDKIYPGGG
+330 NKAIDKIDSGGG

-353 DMLSSKKS
+353 NLLEDS
-361 RSDAKKYVVF
+361 RDEANKYVVF

-385 CTGWDIHVK
+385 FTGFDIHVK

-400 YRYFTGYGAP
+400 YSYFTGYGSP
-410 TKVTIGGIGYNP
+410 NQVNIGGIAYEP
-422 NPNIS
+422 TP
-427 TAETIQVNNN
+427 ETIYVNNN
-437 PRYKDAKF
+437 PRYKDTKF
-445 YSVGLFTNAP
+445 YSVGLFTNAS
-455 EEEKSQAINFLKTIQ
+455 ESEKSQAVNFLKTIQ

-479 DKYYT
+479 GKYYT

-515 HDVVLKE
+515 HDVVSKE

-547 IVSKNLKGEDEITF
+547 VVSKNSKGEDEITF

-577 SGGVKVS
+577 TGGIKVS

-614 GSDKEQVFNKPV
+614 GSDKEQVFNKPT
-626 VDIPYQMGK
+626 VDIHYQTGK
-635 VTIKK
+635 VTIRK

-646 KNGNWRVAKDSDVNR
+646 KNGNWTVAKDSDINR

-716 GLYDV
+716 GLYGV

-734 WIDEDPTDSGTKWV
+734 WIDEDPADSGTKWV
-748 KFEEYVNDKENIEKG
+748 KFEEYVKDKENVEKG

>member
-21 LGNIEGKSTSYAQET
+21 LGNIEGKSTSYAQEI

-45 SENPIHTLDNK
+45 SENSIYTLDNK
-56 LLLEQ
+56 FLLEQ

-81 QDVNIKNT
+81 QDINIRNT

-97 NFEISSENISVNGIK
+97 NFEISSDNISVKGIK
-112 EKKNIKGEVTNS
+112 EKENIKGEVTDS

-186 ALDKV
+186 TLDKGV
-191 VGKVNPEAIQAEYK
+191 EKVNPEAIQAEYK

-210 TQNTERCQG
+210 IQTSERCQG

-242 AKGEGSIQNSKKADI
+242 AKGEGSIENSKKADI

-277 AKNLSQNILN
+277 AKNLSKNILN
-287 GSNDDQVRI
+287 ASNDDQVKI
-296 SVANFLYNNNRNQYD
+296 SVANFYYNSRKYD
-311 KPGASSKV
+311 LRGGSSDL
-319 QTDFTSNLNKI
+319 QTDFTSDLDKI
-330 NKSIDKIYPGGG
+330 DKSIDKIRSGGG
-342 TNTQDGIWRAQ
+342 THTQDGIWRAQ
-353 DMLSSKKS
+353 DMLSSNKS
-361 RSDAKKYVVF
+361 RKDAKKYVVF
-371 FSDGLPWNSRDYWG
+371 FSDGLPSESYQWG
-385 CTGWDIHVK
+385 YTGYDIHVK
-394 SAQREY
+394 HAQREY
-400 YRYFTGYGAP
+400 YSYFTGYGAP
-410 TKVTIGGIGYNP
+410 TQVTIGGIAYEP
-422 NPNIS
+422 RP
-427 TAETIQVNNN
+427 ETIQVNNN

-445 YSVGLFTNAP
+445 YSVGLFTNAS
-455 EEEKSQAINFLKTIQ
+455 ESEKSQAVNFLKTIQ

-515 HDVVLKE
+515 HDVVSKE
-522 FNIVDKSWKIT
+522 FNIVNKSWKIT
-533 DLDGNSIQIPPENV
+533 DLDGNAIQIPPENV
-547 IVSKNLKGEDEITF
+547 IVSKNSKGEDEITF

-567 ANKKAGNGKL
+567 ANKKTGNGKL
-577 SGGVKVS
+577 TGGVKVS

-589 KDPYF
+589 KDSYF

-601 NANAEIKYKDPIN
+601 NTNAEIKYKDPIN
-614 GSDKEQVFNKPV
+614 GSDKEQVFNKPT
-626 VDIPYQMGK
+626 VDIPYQTGK
-635 VTIKK
+635 VTIRK

-646 KNGNWRVAKDSDVNR
+646 KNGNWTVAKDSDVNR

-691 MPFYLRG
+691 MSFYLRG

-734 WIDEDPTDSGTKWV
+734 WIGEDPADNGTKWV
-748 KFEEYVNDKENIEKG
+748 KFEEYVNDKENIEKN

-780 IKVSNTLVNDMFWQ
+780 IKVSNTLVNDVFWQ

>member
-21 LGNIEGKSTSYAQET
+21 LGNIEGKSISYAQEI

-56 LLLEQ
+56 FLLEQ

-81 QDVNIKNT
+81 QDINIRNT

-97 NFEISSENISVNGIK
+97 NFEISSDNIYVKGIK
-112 EKKNIKGEVTNS
+112 EKENIKGEVTDS

-186 ALDKV
+186 TLDKGV
-191 VGKVNPEAIQAEYK
+191 EKVNPEAIQAEYK

-210 TQNTERCQG
+210 IQTAERFQG

-242 AKGEGSIQNSKKADI
+242 AKGEGSIENSKKADI

-277 AKNLSQNILN
+277 AKNLSKNILN
-287 GSNDDQVRI
+287 ASNDDQVKI
-296 SVANFLYNNNRNQYD
+296 SVANFYYNSRKYD
-311 KPGASSKV
+311 LRGGSSDL
-319 QTDFTSNLNKI
+319 QTDFTSDLDKI
-330 NKSIDKIYPGGG
+330 DKSIDKIRSGGG
-342 TNTQDGIWRAQ
+342 THTQDGIWRAQ
-353 DMLSSKKS
+353 DMLSSNKS
-361 RSDAKKYVVF
+361 RKDAKKYVVF
-371 FSDGLPWNSRDYWG
+371 FSDGLPSESYQWG
-385 CTGWDIHVK
+385 YTGYDIHVK
-394 SAQREY
+394 HAQREY
-400 YRYFTGYGAP
+400 YSYFTGYGAP
-410 TKVTIGGIGYNP
+410 TQVTIGGIAYEP
-422 NPNIS
+422 RP
-427 TAETIQVNNN
+427 ETIQVNNN

-445 YSVGLFTNAP
+445 YSVGLFTNAS
-455 EEEKSQAINFLKTIQ
+455 ESEKSQAVNFLKTIQ

-515 HDVVLKE
+515 HDGVSKE
-522 FNIVDKSWKIT
+522 FNIVDKSWKII
-533 DLDGNSIQIPPENV
+533 DLDGNAIQIPPENV
-547 IVSKNLKGEDEITF
+547 TVSKNSKGEDEITF

-567 ANKKAGNGKL
+567 ANKKTGNGKL
-577 SGGVKVS
+577 TGGVKVS

-594 GGEKIPT
+594 GGKKIST
-601 NANAEIKYKDPIN
+601 NTNAEIKYKDPIN
-614 GSDKEQVFNKPV
+614 GSDKEQVFNKPT
-626 VDIPYQMGK
+626 VDIPYQTGK
-635 VTIKK
+635 ITIRK

-646 KNGNWRVAKDSDVNR
+646 KNGNWTAVENSDVNR
-661 NDRFSISILGN
+661 NDIFSISILGN

-691 MPFYLRG
+691 MPFYLRS

-721 EEIVPMNYEKVQV
+721 EEVVPMNYEKVQV
-734 WIDEDPTDSGTKWV
+734 WIDEDPADNGTKWV
-748 KFEEYVNDKENIEKG
+748 KFEEYVNDKENIEKN
-763 KVRDGKLFI
+763 KARDGKLFI

>member
-10 VMVLTM
+10 IMVLTM

-112 EKKNIKGEVTNS
+112 EKENIKSEVTNA

-147 LKDNAQKCEN
+147 LRDNAQKREN

-186 ALDKV
+186 TLDKGV
-191 VGKVNPEAIQAEYK
+191 EKINSEAIQSEYK

-210 TQNTERCQG
+210 IQNTERCQG

-242 AKGEGSIQNSKKADI
+242 AKGEGSIENSKKADI

-262 SSGSMNDKIDKVQDA
+262 SSGSMNDKINKVKSA
-277 AKNLSQNILN
+277 AKNLSKNILN
-287 GSNDDQVRI
+287 GSNDGQVKI
-296 SVANFLYNNNRNQYD
+296 SVANFYYDSYKYNVR
-311 KPGASSKV
+311 GGSSKL
-319 QTDFTSNLNKI
+319 QTNFTSDLNT
-330 NKSIDKIYPGGG
+330 IDSAIENIPSGGG
-342 TNTQDGIWRAQ
+342 THTQDGIWRAQ
-353 DMLSSKKS
+353 DILSSKES
-361 RSDAKKYVVF
+361 RKDAKKYVVF
-371 FSDGLPWNSRDYWG
+371 FSDGLPSESYQWG
-385 CTGWDIHVK
+385 YTGFDIHVK
-394 SAQREY
+394 HAQREY
-400 YRYFTGYGAP
+400 YSYFTGYGAP
-410 TKVTIGGIGYNP
+410 TKVNIGGIAYEP
-422 NPNIS
+422 RP
-427 TAETIQVNNN
+427 ETIQVNNN

-445 YSVGLFTNAP
+445 YSVGLFTNAHA
-455 EEEKSQAINFLKTIQ
+455 EEKSQAVNFLKTIQ

-479 DKYYT
+479 GKYYT

-515 HDVVLKE
+515 HDVVSKE

-533 DLDGNSIQIPPENV
+533 DLDGNEIQIPPEN
-547 IVSKNLKGEDEITF
+547 IVVSENSKGEDEITF

-577 SGGVKVS
+577 TGGVKVS

-614 GSDKEQVFNKPV
+614 GSDKEQVFNKPA
-626 VDIPYQMGK
+626 VDIPYQTGK
-635 VTIKK
+635 VTIRK

-646 KNGNWRVAKDSDVNR
+646 KNGNWTVAKDSDVNR

-691 MPFYLRG
+691 MPFYLKG

-721 EEIVPMNYEKVQV
+721 EEILPMNYEKVQV
-734 WIDEDPTDSGTKWV
+734 WIDKDPTDNGTKWV
-748 KFEEYVNDKENIEKG
+748 KFKEYVNDKENIDKK
-763 KVRDGKLFI
+763 KVKDGKLFI

>member
-1 MKKNRLVSC
+1 MKRNKLVSFI
-10 VMVLTM
+10 MVLTM
-16 LIISS
+16 VIITS
-21 LGNIEGKSTSYAQET
+21 LGNIEGRSTSYAQET

-97 NFEISSENISVNGIK
+97 NFEISSDNISVNGIK
-112 EKKNIKGEVTNS
+112 EKENIKSEVTNS
-124 KDSISVNLGD
+124 KDSISINLGD

-147 LKDNAQKCEN
+147 LKDNAQKREN

-172 SEQEVLEKFPNAKV
+172 SEQEVLENFPNTKV
-186 ALDKV
+186 TLDEEV
-191 VGKVNPEAIQAEYK
+191 EKVNPQVLQTEYK
-205 SAPQT
+205 QEPQII
-210 TQNTERCQG
+210 QNTERCQD

-227 SAKVNENGTYNITLE
+227 SAKKNGNGKYNITLE

-262 SSGSMNDKIDKVQDA
+262 SSGSMNDKIDKVKTA
-277 AKNLSQNILN
+277 AKNLSKNILN
-287 GSNDDQVRI
+287 GSNDGQVKI
-296 SVANFLYNNNRNQYD
+296 SVANFYYN
-311 KPGASSKV
+311 PGKYNVRGGSSNL
-319 QTDFTSNLNKI
+319 QTDFTSDLNT
-330 NKSIDKIYPGGG
+330 IDQAIGNIPSGGG
-342 TNTQDGIWRAQ
+342 THTQDGIWRAQ
-353 DMLSSKKS
+353 DMLSSNES
-361 RSDAKKYVVF
+361 RRDAKKYVVF
-371 FSDGLPWNSRDYWG
+371 FSDGLPSESYQWG
-385 CTGWDIHVK
+385 YTGFDIHVK
-394 SAQREY
+394 NAQREY
-400 YRYFTGYGAP
+400 YNYFTGYGAP

-422 NPNIS
+422 NPEIS
-427 TAETIQVNNN
+427 TAETIYVNNK

-445 YSVGLFTNAP
+445 YSVGLFTNAS
-455 EEEKSQAINFLKTIQ
+455 ESEKSQAVNFLKTIQ
-470 NVIDPSEYA
+470 NVIDPSQYA
-479 DKYYT
+479 GKYYT

-515 HDVVLKE
+515 HDVVSKE

-533 DLDGNSIQIPPENV
+533 DLDGNEIQIPPEN
-547 IVSKNLKGEDEITF
+547 IVVSENSKGEDEIIF

-567 ANKKAGNGKL
+567 ANKKVGNGKL

-594 GGEKIPT
+594 GGDKIPT

-614 GSDKEQVFNKPV
+614 GSNKEQVFNKPV
-626 VDIPYQMGK
+626 VDIPYQTGK

-646 KNGNWRVAKDSDVNR
+646 KNGNWTVAKDSDVNR
-661 NDRFSISILGN
+661 NDRFSISMVGN

-684 NGNMETS
+684 NGNTETS

-707 DFSMNYFTE
+707 DFSKNYFTE
-716 GLYDV
+716 GLYGV

-734 WIDEDPTDSGTKWV
+734 WIDEDISDNGTKWV

>member
-1 MKKNRLVSC
+1 MKKNRLVSFI
-10 VMVLTM
+10 MVLTM
-16 LIISS
+16 VIITS
-21 LGNIEGKSTSYAQET
+21 LGNIEGKSTSYAQEK
-36 NNLTIKEVA
+36 NNLTIKETT
-45 SENPIHTLDNK
+45 SEAPVNTADNK

-97 NFEISSENISVNGIK
+97 NFEISSDNISVNGIK
-112 EKKNIKGEVTNS
+112 EKENIKGEVTNS
-124 KDSISVNLGD
+124 KDSININLGD

-147 LKDNAQKCEN
+147 LKDNAQKREN

-172 SEQEVLEKFPNAKV
+172 SEQEAIEKFPNTKV
-186 ALDKV
+186 TLDK
-191 VGKVNPEAIQAEYK
+191 GIEKVNPEATQAEYK
-205 SAPQT
+205 PEPQT
-210 TQNTERCQG
+210 IQNTERCQG

-227 SAKVNENGTYNITLE
+227 SAKSNNNGTYNITLE
-242 AKGEGSIQNSKKADI
+242 AKGEGSIENSKKADI

-262 SSGSMNDKIDKVQDA
+262 SSGSMNDKINKVKSA
-277 AKNLSQNILN
+277 AKNLSKNILR
-287 GSNDDQVRI
+287 GSNDDQVKI
-296 SVANFLYNNNRNQYD
+296 SVANFYYNPDEYNVC
-311 KPGASSKV
+311 GGSSDV
-319 QTDFTSNLNKI
+319 QTDFTSDLNTI
-330 NKSIDKIYPGGG
+330 NQAIKNIPSGGG
-342 TNTQDGIWRAQ
+342 THTQDGIWRAQ
-353 DMLSSKKS
+353 DMLSSNKS
-361 RSDAKKYVVF
+361 RKDAKKYVVF
-371 FSDGLPWNSRDYWG
+371 FSDGLPSESYQWG
-385 CTGWDIHVK
+385 YTGYDIHVK
-394 SAQREY
+394 NAQREY
-400 YRYFTGYGAP
+400 YRYFTGYGSP
-410 TKVTIGGIGYNP
+410 TKVNIGGIAYEP
-422 NPNIS
+422 CP
-427 TAETIQVNNN
+427 ETIQVNNN

-445 YSVGLFTNAP
+445 YSVGLFTNAH
-455 EEEKSQAINFLKTIQ
+455 EEEKSQAVNFLKTIQ
-470 NVIDPSEYA
+470 NVIDPSEYK

-484 QDLNSING
+484 QDLNSIDG

-515 HDVVLKE
+515 HDVVSKE

-533 DLDGNSIQIPPENV
+533 DLDGNEIQIPPENIV
-547 IVSKNLKGEDEITF
+547 VSKNSKGEDEITF

-567 ANKKAGNGKL
+567 ANKKVGNGKL
-577 SGGVKVS
+577 TGGVKVS

-614 GSDKEQVFNKPV
+614 GSNKEQVFNKPIV
-626 VDIPYQMGK
+626 NIPYQKGK
-635 VTIKK
+635 VTIRK
-640 EIVKKD
+640 EIVKRD
-646 KNGNWRVAKDSDVNR
+646 KNGNWTVAKDSDINR

-684 NGNMETS
+684 NGNMETA

-716 GLYDV
+716 GLYDL

-734 WIDEDPTDSGTKWV
+734 WIDEDTTDNGTKWV
-748 KFEEYVNDKENIEKG
+748 KFEEYVNDKGNIEKG
-763 KVRDGKLFI
+763 KAKDGKLFI

>member
-21 LGNIEGKSTSYAQET
+21 LGNFEGKSTSYAQEK
-36 NNLTIKEVA
+36 NNLTIKEIT
-45 SENPIHTLDNK
+45 SENPVHTVDNN

-61 STEKISDTQLKVNLK
+61 NIEKISDTQLKVNLK

-97 NFEISSENISVNGIK
+97 NFEISSDNISVNGIEEK
-112 EKKNIKGEVTNS
+112 ENIKSEVTNT
-124 KDSISVNLGD
+124 KDIISVNLGD

-186 ALDKV
+186 TLDKGV
-191 VGKVNPEAIQAEYK
+191 EKVNLEAIQAEYK
-205 SAPQT
+205 SEPQT
-210 TQNTERCQG
+210 IQSTQRCQG

-262 SSGSMNDKIDKVQDA
+262 SSGSMNDKINKVKFA
-277 AKNLSQNILN
+277 AKNLSKNILN
-287 GSNDDQVRI
+287 GSNNDQVRI
-296 SVANFLYNNNRNQYD
+296 SVANFSYNYDFFQYY
-311 KPGASSKV
+311 KPGASSEV
-319 QTDFTSNLNKI
+319 QTNFTTNLNEI
-330 NKSIDKIYPGGG
+330 NRAIYNIRPGGG

-353 DMLSSKKS
+353 NLLESS
-361 RSDAKKYVVF
+361 RDEANKYVVF
-371 FSDGLPWNSRDYWG
+371 FSDGLPVNSRDYWG
-385 CTGWDIHVK
+385 DTGFDIHVK

-410 TKVTIGGIGYNP
+410 TKVNIGGIGYNP
-422 NPNIS
+422 NQNIS
-427 TAETIQVNNN
+427 TAETIYVNNN
-437 PRYKDAKF
+437 PRYKDTKF
-445 YSVGLFTNAP
+445 YSLGLFTNAS
-455 EEEKSQAINFLKTIQ
+455 ESEKSQAVNFLKTIQ

-479 DKYYT
+479 GKYYT
-484 QDLNSING
+484 QDLNSIDG

-515 HDVVLKE
+515 HDVVSKE
-522 FNIVDKSWKIT
+522 FNIVDNSWKIT
-533 DLDGNSIQIPPENV
+533 DLDGNEIQIPPENIV
-547 IVSKNLKGEDEITF
+547 VSKNSKGEDEITF

-577 SGGVKVS
+577 TGGVKVS

-626 VDIPYQMGK
+626 VDIPYQTGK

-646 KNGNWRVAKDSDVNR
+646 KNGNWTVAKDVDVNR

-684 NGNMETS
+684 NGNTETS

-716 GLYDV
+716 GLYGV

-734 WIDEDPTDSGTKWV
+734 WIDGDPTDNGTKWV

>member
-21 LGNIEGKSTSYAQET
+21 LGNFEGKSTSYAQET

-97 NFEISSENISVNGIK
+97 NFEISSENISVNGIEEK
-112 EKKNIKGEVTNS
+112 ENIKSEVTNT

-134 ISSKEVDLSFEAK
+134 IYSKEVELSFEAK
-147 LKDNAQKCEN
+147 IKDNAQKCEN

-186 ALDKV
+186 TLDEGVEKL
-191 VGKVNPEAIQAEYK
+191 NTEAIQTEYK
-205 SAPQT
+205 SEPQT
-210 TQNTERCQG
+210 IQSTQRCQG

-296 SVANFLYNNNRNQYD
+296 SVADFSYNNNRNQYY

-319 QTDFTSNLNKI
+319 QTNFTSNLNKI
-330 NKSIDKIYPGGG
+330 NKAIDKIDSGGG

-353 DMLSSKKS
+353 NLLEDS
-361 RSDAKKYVVF
+361 RDEANKYVVF

-385 CTGWDIHVK
+385 YTGYDIHVK
-394 SAQREY
+394 HAQREY
-400 YRYFTGYGAP
+400 YSYFTGYGAP
-410 TKVTIGGIGYNP
+410 TKVTIGGIAYEP
-422 NPNIS
+422 RP
-427 TAETIQVNNN
+427 ETIQVNNN

-445 YSVGLFTNAP
+445 YSVGLFTNAS
-455 EEEKSQAINFLKTIQ
+455 ESEKSQAVNFLKTIQ

-479 DKYYT
+479 GKYYT

-515 HDVVLKE
+515 HDVVSKD

-533 DLDGNSIQIPPENV
+533 DLDGNSIQIPPENIV
-547 IVSKNLKGEDEITF
+547 VSKNSKGEDEITF

-577 SGGVKVS
+577 TGGVKVS

-626 VDIPYQMGK
+626 VDIPYQTGK

-646 KNGNWRVAKDSDVNR
+646 KNGNWTVAKDVDVNR

-684 NGNMETS
+684 NGNRETS

-734 WIDEDPTDSGTKWV
+734 WIDGDPTDSGTKWV

-763 KVRDGKLFI
+763 KARDGKLFI

>member
-10 VMVLTM
+10 IMVLTM

-21 LGNIEGKSTSYAQET
+21 LGNIEGKSTSYAQEK

-61 STEKISDTQLKVNLK
+61 SAEKISDTQLKVNLK

-97 NFEISSENISVNGIK
+97 NFEISSDNISVNGIGEK
-112 EKKNIKGEVTNS
+112 ENIKSEVTNT
-124 KDSISVNLGD
+124 KDIISVNLGD

-186 ALDKV
+186 TLDKGV
-191 VGKVNPEAIQAEYK
+191 EKVNLEAIQAEYK
-205 SAPQT
+205 SEPQT
-210 TQNTERCQG
+210 IQSTQRCQG

-262 SSGSMNDKIDKVQDA
+262 SSGSMNDKINKVKFA
-277 AKNLSQNILN
+277 AKNLSKNILTS
-287 GSNDDQVRI
+287 SNDDQVRI
-296 SVANFLYNNNRNQYD
+296 SVANFSYNYDFFQYY
-311 KPGASSKV
+311 KPGASSEV
-319 QTDFTSNLNKI
+319 QTNFTTNLNEI
-330 NKSIDKIYPGGG
+330 NRAIYNIRPGGG

-353 DMLSSKKS
+353 NLLESS
-361 RSDAKKYVVF
+361 RDEANKYVVF
-371 FSDGLPWNSRDYWG
+371 FSDGLPVNSRDYWG
-385 CTGWDIHVK
+385 DTGFDIHVK

-410 TKVTIGGIGYNP
+410 TKVNIGGIGYDP
-422 NPNIS
+422 NQNIS
-427 TAETIQVNNN
+427 TAETIYVNNN
-437 PRYKDAKF
+437 PRYKDTKF
-445 YSVGLFTNAP
+445 YSLGLFTNAS
-455 EEEKSQAINFLKTIQ
+455 ESEKSQAVNFLKTIQ

-479 DKYYT
+479 GKYYT
-484 QDLNSING
+484 QDLNSIDG

-515 HDVVLKE
+515 HDVVSKE
-522 FNIVDKSWKIT
+522 FNIVDNSWKIT
-533 DLDGNSIQIPPENV
+533 DLDGNEIQIPPENIV
-547 IVSKNLKGEDEITF
+547 VSKNSKGEDEITF

-577 SGGVKVS
+577 TGGVKVS

-626 VDIPYQMGK
+626 VDIPYQTGK

-646 KNGNWRVAKDSDVNR
+646 KNGNWTVAKDSDVNR

-684 NGNMETS
+684 NGNTETS

-716 GLYDV
+716 GLYGV

-734 WIDEDPTDSGTKWV
+734 WIDEDPADNGTKWV
-748 KFEEYVNDKENIEKG
+748 KFEEYVNDKENIEKN
-763 KVRDGKLFI
+763 KARDGKLFI

>member
-1 MKKNRLVSC
+1 MKKNRLVSFI
-10 VMVLTM
+10 MVLTM
-16 LIISS
+16 VIISS
-21 LGNIEGKSTSYAQET
+21 LGNIEGKSTSYAQEK

-112 EKKNIKGEVTNS
+112 EKENIKSEVTNA

-147 LKDNAQKCEN
+147 LKDNAQKREN

-186 ALDKV
+186 TLDKGV
-191 VGKVNPEAIQAEYK
+191 EKVTPEAIQAEYK
-205 SAPQT
+205 SALQT
-210 TQNTERCQG
+210 TQNTQRCQG

-242 AKGEGSIQNSKKADI
+242 AKGEGLIENSKKADI

-262 SSGSMNDKIDKVQDA
+262 SSGSMNDKIDRVQDA
-277 AKNLSQNILN
+277 AKNLSENILN

-296 SVANFLYNNNRNQYD
+296 SIADFSYNNNRNQYY

-319 QTDFTSNLNKI
+319 QINFTSNLNKI
-330 NKSIDKIYPGGG
+330 NKAIDKIDSGGG

-353 DMLSSKKS
+353 NLLEDS
-361 RSDAKKYVVF
+361 RDEANKYVVF

-385 CTGWDIHVK
+385 FTGFDIHVK

-400 YRYFTGYGAP
+400 YSYFTGYGAP
-410 TKVTIGGIGYNP
+410 TKVTIGGIAYEP
-422 NPNIS
+422 RP
-427 TAETIQVNNN
+427 ETIQVNNN
-437 PRYKDAKF
+437 PRYKDTKF
-445 YSVGLFTNAP
+445 YSVGLFTNAS
-455 EEEKSQAINFLKTIQ
+455 ESEKSQAVNFLKTIQ

-479 DKYYT
+479 GKYYT

-515 HDVVLKE
+515 HDVVSKE

-547 IVSKNLKGEDEITF
+547 VVSKNSKGEDEITF

-577 SGGVKVS
+577 TGGIKVS

-614 GSDKEQVFNKPV
+614 GSDKEQVFNKPT
-626 VDIPYQMGK
+626 VDIPYQTGK
-635 VTIKK
+635 VTIRK

-646 KNGNWRVAKDSDVNR
+646 KNGNWTVAKDSDINR

-716 GLYDV
+716 GLYGV

-734 WIDEDPTDSGTKWV
+734 WIDGDPTDSGTKWI

-763 KVRDGKLFI
+763 KARDGKLFI

-794 DKAYVEN
+794 DKAYAEN

>member
-1 MKKNRLVSC
+1 MKKNRLVSFI
-10 VMVLTM
+10 MVLTM

-21 LGNIEGKSTSYAQET
+21 LGNIEGKSTSYAQEI

-97 NFEISSENISVNGIK
+97 NFEISSDNISVNGIK
-112 EKKNIKGEVTNS
+112 EKENIKSEVTNT

-134 ISSKEVDLSFEAK
+134 ISSKEVDLSFEVK
-147 LKDNAQKCEN
+147 LKDNAQKREN

-186 ALDKV
+186 TLDKV
-191 VGKVNPEAIQAEYK
+191 VEKVTPEAIQAEYK
-205 SAPQT
+205 SEPQKIQS
-210 TQNTERCQG
+210 TQRCQG

-227 SAKVNENGTYNITLE
+227 SAKSNNNGTYNITLE
-242 AKGEGSIQNSKKADI
+242 AKGEGLIENSKKADI

-277 AKNLSQNILN
+277 AKNLSENILN

-296 SVANFLYNNNRNQYD
+296 SVADFSYNNNRNQYY

-319 QTDFTSNLNKI
+319 QTNFTSNLNKI
-330 NKSIDKIYPGGG
+330 NKAIDKIDSGGG

-353 DMLSSKKS
+353 NLLEDS
-361 RSDAKKYVVF
+361 RDEANKYVVF

-385 CTGWDIHVK
+385 FTGFDIHVK

-400 YRYFTGYGAP
+400 YSYFTGYGSP
-410 TKVTIGGIGYNP
+410 NQVNIGGIAYEP
-422 NPNIS
+422 TP
-427 TAETIQVNNN
+427 ETIYVNNN
-437 PRYKDAKF
+437 PRYKDTKF
-445 YSVGLFTNAP
+445 YSVGLFTNAS
-455 EEEKSQAINFLKTIQ
+455 ESEKSQAVNFLKTIQ

-479 DKYYT
+479 GKYYT

-515 HDVVLKE
+515 HDVVSKE

-533 DLDGNSIQIPPENV
+533 DLDGNEIQIPPENIV
-547 IVSKNLKGEDEITF
+547 VSKNSKGEDEITF

-567 ANKKAGNGKL
+567 ANKKTGNGKL
-577 SGGVKVS
+577 TGGVKVS

-594 GGEKIPT
+594 GGDKIPT

-626 VDIPYQMGK
+626 VNIPYQTGK
-635 VTIKK
+635 VTIRK

-646 KNGNWRVAKDSDVNR
+646 KNGNWTVAKDSDVNR

-684 NGNMETS
+684 NGNRETS

-716 GLYDV
+716 GLYGV

-734 WIDEDPTDSGTKWV
+734 WIDEDPADSGTKWV
-748 KFEEYVNDKENIEKG
+748 KFEEYVKDKENIEKG
-763 KVRDGKLFI
+763 KARDGKLFI

>member
-1 MKKNRLVSC
+1 MKKNRLVSFI
-10 VMVLTM
+10 MVLTM

-21 LGNIEGKSTSYAQET
+21 LGNIEGKSTSYAQEI

-112 EKKNIKGEVTNS
+112 EKENIKGEVTNS

-172 SEQEVLEKFPNAKV
+172 SEQEVLENFPNAKV
-186 ALDKV
+186 TLDKV
-191 VGKVNPEAIQAEYK
+191 VEKVNPEAIQAEYK

-210 TQNTERCQG
+210 TQNTERCQA

-227 SAKVNENGTYNITLE
+227 SAKINENGTYNITLE

-262 SSGSMNDKIDKVQDA
+262 SSGSMNDKIDKVKTA
-277 AKNLSQNILN
+277 AKNLSKNILN
-287 GSNDDQVRI
+287 GSNNDQVRI
-296 SVANFLYNNNRNQYD
+296 SVASFSYNYNFFQYY
-311 KPGASSKV
+311 KPGASSEV
-319 QTDFTSNLNKI
+319 QTNFTSNLNKI
-330 NKSIDKIYPGGG
+330 NKSIYNINPGGG
-342 TNTQDGIWRAQ
+342 TNTQDGIWRAKN
-353 DMLSSKKS
+353 LLEGS
-361 RSDAKKYVVF
+361 RDEANKYVVF
-371 FSDGLPWNSRDYWG
+371 FSDGLPVNSRDYWG
-385 CTGWDIHVK
+385 YTGWDIHVK

-515 HDVVLKE
+515 HDVVSKE

-533 DLDGNSIQIPPENV
+533 DLDGNEIQIPPENV
-547 IVSKNLKGEDEITF
+547 VVSENSKGEDEITF

-577 SGGVKVS
+577 TGGIKVS

-626 VDIPYQMGK
+626 VDIPYQTGK

-646 KNGNWRVAKDSDVNR
+646 KNGNWTVAKDSDINR
-661 NDRFSISILGN
+661 NDRFSISIIGN

-684 NGNMETS
+684 NGNMKTS

-734 WIDEDPTDSGTKWV
+734 WIDADPTDSGTKWV
-748 KFEEYVNDKENIEKG
+748 KFKEYVNDKKNIDENKA
-763 KVRDGKLFI
+763 RDGKLFI

>member
-10 VMVLTM
+10 IMVLTM
-16 LIISS
+16 VIITS
-21 LGNIEGKSTSYAQET
+21 LGNIEGKSTSYAQEK

-97 NFEISSENISVNGIK
+97 NFEISSDNISVNGMK
-112 EKKNIKGEVTNS
+112 ENENIKGEVTNS
-124 KDSISVNLGD
+124 KDSISINLGD

-147 LKDNAQKCEN
+147 LKDNAQKREN

-172 SEQEVLEKFPNAKV
+172 SEQEVLENFPNTKV
-186 ALDKV
+186 TLDEELE
-191 VGKVNPEAIQAEYK
+191 KVNPQVLQTEYK
-205 SAPQT
+205 QEPQII
-210 TQNTERCQG
+210 QNTERCQD

-227 SAKVNENGTYNITLE
+227 SAKKNGNGTYNITLE

-262 SSGSMNDKIDKVQDA
+262 SSGSMNDKIDKVKTA
-277 AKNLSQNILN
+277 AKNLSKNILN
-287 GSNDDQVRI
+287 GSNDGQVKI
-296 SVANFLYNNNRNQYD
+296 SVANFYYN
-311 KPGASSKV
+311 PGKYNVRGGSSNL
-319 QTDFTSNLNKI
+319 QTDFTSDLNT
-330 NKSIDKIYPGGG
+330 IDQAIKNIPSGGG
-342 TNTQDGIWRAQ
+342 THTQDGIWRAQ
-353 DMLSSKKS
+353 DMLSSNKS
-361 RSDAKKYVVF
+361 RKDAKKYVVF
-371 FSDGLPWNSRDYWG
+371 FSDGLPSESYQWG
-385 CTGWDIHVK
+385 YTGFDIHVK
-394 SAQREY
+394 NAQREY
-400 YRYFTGYGAP
+400 YNYFTGYGAP

-427 TAETIQVNNN
+427 TAETIYVNNN
-437 PRYKDAKF
+437 PRYKDTKF
-445 YSVGLFTNAP
+445 YSVGLFTNAS
-455 EEEKSQAINFLKTIQ
+455 ESEKSQAVNFLKTIQ
-470 NVIDPSEYA
+470 NVIDPSEYK

-492 IFNDIS
+492 IFNDVS

-515 HDVVLKE
+515 HDVVSKE

-533 DLDGNSIQIPPENV
+533 DLDGNEIQIPPENIV
-547 IVSKNLKGEDEITF
+547 VSKNSKGEDEITF

-567 ANKKAGNGKL
+567 ANKKSGNGKL
-577 SGGVKVS
+577 TGGVKVS

-594 GGEKIPT
+594 GGDKIPT

-626 VDIPYQMGK
+626 VDIPYQTGK
-635 VTIKK
+635 VTIRK

-646 KNGNWRVAKDSDVNR
+646 KNGNWTVAKDSDINR
-661 NDRFSISILGN
+661 NDRFLISILGN

-734 WIDEDPTDSGTKWV
+734 WIDGDPTDSGTKWV

-763 KVRDGKLFI
+763 KARDGKLFI